1 MRLVHGGSEGE
12 GWHSHSEKGHSQSTS
27 TPGLC
32 HKHPES
38 DINDTIPHVK
48 STRKSQVLDKKN
60 EDYWQWDGK
69 ETLIRIHKTPR
80 RQNFV
85 PQDCEDCPCDPRII
99 CDERETEQKFK
110 TNTRVI
116 KDTWRFKGD
125 NHESTNKL
133 NEFWTGKSTF
143 KVLANAEVID
153 GDKNCKVSQGVIT
166 LCTHCGELN
175 TIPIT
180 DVFVPYQ
187 YHIEV
192 GKHEV
197 DHPKVSVI
205 LWREKK
211 NRTLEFEFSKSPC
224 DLMTSKFAKFSLA
237 INLIEVPRAVPCFVL
252 LCSEE
257 RNWFT
262 FLQNKMKD
270 EMKFHVVPITE
281 DDDMLSPYGISK
293 ARRCLRTKL
302 DSVFFAGP
310 CTGGSPWNRIN
321 RWVSE
326 ATTQLIEAKK
336 QIFWAMWEVFA
347 SVLSELINMGS
358 PALLELPRGCDYWK
372 DRRMT
377 DLVEGTVSHE
387 HKFDGCMYGL
397 KSQFQETPK
406 PIKKPWKI
414 VTWGVSF
421 PKLHRRCD
429 RRHDHVECAGRE
441 TRITQVYTKWIAKII
456 MNGINDHVIRN
467 SPFVNVKVMKRWK
480 SLAFDEQLKAEM
492 SRDSENVRSHPIKS
506 VATSVCATR
515 ELDAIDH
522 SFEQSLLHWCLSRLI
537 STSVLSSW
545 HLSFSCRPLS
555 EFDSDWL
562 LRVLRSVQLF
572 SLIELLSRDLR
583 SVRLTSVQS
592 EMAEANDMN
601 SLGQFSSNRITIAQR
616 VLKGS
621 SEGTIAAK
629 APPPFRDTRG
639 ANHRLLSSEDIANQ
653 WIRFG
658 MPPAVVYS
666 AYFANTRYT
675 SEATAEALEVAY
687 KLLQRSQDTEKKCSG
702 WEFISKGSRFVKVFT
717 NRCPYEDATM
727 GLFMDQEIY
736 DRLDELWIV
745 LSKGHFPE
753 PFDDRISAAES
764 EAKIR
769 NMKQRFRGTPSF
781 NTDPSATS
789 WLAVTRTAEYFKVM
803 DELTKVNPKSPSD
816 NDSYLTAVKHMVEI
830 QMRHLGHALRYHN
843 EQNPSNQIILQDVMK
858 DVIAFETNQPRG
870 RSAAQNHFLCLLAL
884 GTTVERHKTSARGDR
899 NLAKIAVLSE
909 VQFSILKAFDIPQG
923 ILIGQGYNVSIADE
937 GARYTE
943 KERRHACHSSLKD
956 FTTTMTETQGGTGGD
971 MHNFDNWDVPLTFN
985 DGRLPNEVDFW
996 NNEEPSWIHDDTST
1010 GPSAQSAS
1018 SPPEGPQP
1026 QASQQPQGSTI
1037 QPKKMPRSSTGG
1049 GASSSTH
1056 AAFRFGPGT
1065 TPQDQ
1070 AEPEKDENWTPTEDW
1085 MKRKK
1090 PSTVEVRLHAAEDYA
1105 HQEQRIA
1112 FLRSGRD
1119 FVLSTIEGPHTT
1131 HKYGTNLIWKQ
1142 YLRRLTFHAALSF
1155 NMLTEG
1161 QLDSHMINESDYEW
1175 LKLYHHIIT
1184 STEFVRCK
1192 GYPVTE
1198 VLAMLTLGIEDT
1210 VEGEIRNKL
1219 KKLGSKIGQFII
1231 GKPWMDRWDE
1241 LGGQVRNNKSLILT
1255 DLTYQTR
1262 SSSRIVHD
1270 IEAGLNN
1277 MGLSSI
1283 KVYQLP
1289 YESLEKPEE
1298 FLKLATDALT
1308 FLRTNTATFTSVT
1321 IHIWISFASLFRGQ
1335 NRTLVPNADFIVK
1348 LAGIITEISQEAPL
1362 PIFVN
1367 ILKDARFLGSQSSIV
1382 SIAEEFARILKEK
1395 GIMHSTNERFWK
1407 QIYACGHEPF
1417 YWKEGEGKEVVWA
1430 MLEKSLMRQKVF
1442 LHCAMDHDTVHDL
1455 NEECVHVKNTGF
1467 DIETIKRCTEH
1478 PRIIPSI
1485 RTGDT
1490 KDAQTG
1496 SANIIGGMSHM
1507 KDSVQRRAWSDIR
1520 RGVFTPEPLTDVDE
1534 HWVEVTED
1542 SELMCDVCKGFHQ
1555 NDSRMST
1562 CTENRTRCLNC
1573 ASNWTRSAIYGT
1585 EAIGMDE
1592 FSQDARVAARLLNIY
1607 NECVD
1612 WRNMEAEKDL
1622 RGFLITATLAM
1633 LSGYKTTSD
1642 VLKQVS
1648 HRGAIRMPAYMVKGK
1663 CRRDLLPQFT
1673 VQRETRTEECGSGAH
1688 KIRWFYRLLWDGGNV
1703 AYHDYMKTVLTKEEI
1718 ESMFHPTATAE
1729 YIGDIFEFWL
1739 GMLDLGIQFPTMF
1752 GGWGANLDSCLAG
1765 LEESFWLYSSSCRP
1779 TDTIN
1784 TKRNRSRKAY
1794 IPLVENEMVTAVLRE
1809 AGIFNLLLQKKITR
1823 MPILPAANYDDHPE
1837 MVEVSSSDEEMDE
1850 VDEPEEETTSPTAR
1864 GPRAEQTSGETDAGG
1879 DDIEVEEDE
1888 EDVGGQ
1894 PSEAKKRRTEV
1905 RNIRNQ
1911 FEKLIADASN
1921 VQYCFICGG
1930 MHDIDECPTP
1940 DDENMRDTLWR
1951 MRLIMDQ
1958 KSKSP
1963 SSSERSKAATRGR
1976 KDKLPKN
1983 IMPQGKRWRR
1993 TRFTEKEEVTK
2004 CFYSQPAFMYDIG
2017 DREEGGQF
2025 LVNGIEVNPSDQGV
2039 RSRHEIDA
2047 LVERAAEESPPVLP
2061 TIEELNAWNPKDHDA
2076 YMDWLREE
2084 RKQRGDNWN
2093 FKYIQP
2099 FTHGHNIGTLQLARI
2114 NGEEYLGYG
2123 WSDVKRFGEHEWMG
2137 KKWENPQW
2145 MVELSKRFN
2154 AALRHSVGCVKD
2166 SRNHRGLPC
2175 DEAGWVNVEAILK
2188 YDNIWRDKHTL
2199 AGTTRVNY
2207 PVLVERWNNFQRVIF
2222 TEYKQTK
2229 RIRAQ
2234 VLGLKVTKG
2243 ELEYVMDNFDD
2254 GLTKRLERRTLR
2266 LEIGNADREIWLWPV
2281 AIRAP
2286 MAHSSVQGGV
2296 HIEDSKTSYQ
2306 MNPGVGYTLGGGFH
2320 CTTFENIAQIFRE
2333 GLRPGGGGDRINT
2346 FFVPFAPWDVRSQTV
2361 LRFKRID
2368 QTDLVYI
2375 YVTYESIAKFSPRVS
2390 ADGHILVQETIPFDS
2405 FDAMWCYDWKE
2416 EKYYRLMITK
2426 GKDQIVL
2433 SVQGAKK
2440 IATIERFDK
2449 LIGNIIPDESSPD
2462 LSELR
2467 KLVDIKTSHISHS
2480 HRLFP
2485 GHPDWNDAISLLAV
2499 THRPSKEDHRLCPAC
2514 LCETPAS
2521 LSICVVCK
2529 GFLVSHGW
2537 RKRIKVTVATVPTA
2551 EPRPQEEDVKDH
2563 VKKAWEEVKIDLTGE
2578 EDDDEQMQD
2587 DDDVT
2592 MKSPEQEP
2600 HPKDENDDQ
2609 ASKKDDIDNE
2619 RRDFREQDEVDEF
2632 LNEEREQ
2639 AEENDDE
2646 ETEGGEINIEEYEA
2660 GEAHDAV
2667 VEYPAWLKRV
2677 EFGSKVLPIEPCTI
2691 GDAQPEL
2698 IKILLLQIGLHI
2710 LRIYR
2715 IFQRN
2720 FCGSCETAWQ
2730 HFQQNKKFRMDLDS
2744 KVPYLGEDENGEL
2757 IEPTAQQMR
2766 ELYHEVGRP
2775 DHKDDIGEEGFVN
2788 AYYGAIV
2795 LKRLVVYTPECGYT
2809 YEDLLNIFVDE
2820 DIEKL
2825 AKYDTSS
2832 DEMRKAANA
2841 REALDRQ
2848 DTLVRRIIAG
2858 AYKVNAVYFF
2868 RNVDF
2873 QDTIT
2878 LNPVDIVCA
2887 LRPPL
2892 RRISVLHLILQN
2904 GRKLPRPL
2912 LQKLYDAIEDYN
2924 NIKQRDD
2931 QRPRWGIHMS
2941 EAHLIAIADTPVPA
2955 DRERVTPVAGKS
2967 KAAPKAAPKLGS
2979 VAKAKASSTA
2989 PWRTVEAA
2997 SPPKQAPVPPP
3008 QKGGKDQGKGGR
3020 SYSHRGGDWNHQG
3033 YYGWG
3038 YRR

>member
-1 MRLVHGGSEGE
+1 M
-12 GWHSHSEKGHSQSTS
+12 
-27 TPGLC
+27 
-32 HKHPES
+32 
-38 DINDTIPHVK
+38 
-48 STRKSQVLDKKN
+48 DK
-60 EDYWQWDGK
+60 
-69 ETLIRIHKTPR
+69 
-80 RQNFV
+80 
-85 PQDCEDCPCDPRII
+85 
-99 CDERETEQKFK
+99 
-110 TNTRVI
+110 
-116 KDTWRFKGD
+116 
-125 NHESTNKL
+125 
-133 NEFWTGKSTF
+133 
-143 KVLANAEVID
+143 
-153 GDKNCKVSQGVIT
+153 
-166 LCTHCGELN
+166 
-175 TIPIT
+175 
-180 DVFVPYQ
+180 
-187 YHIEV
+187 
-192 GKHEV
+192 
-197 DHPKVSVI
+197 
-205 LWREKK
+205 
-211 NRTLEFEFSKSPC
+211 
-224 DLMTSKFAKFSLA
+224 
-237 INLIEVPRAVPCFVL
+237 
-252 LCSEE
+252 
-257 RNWFT
+257 
-262 FLQNKMKD
+262 
-270 EMKFHVVPITE
+270 
-281 DDDMLSPYGISK
+281 
-293 ARRCLRTKL
+293 
-302 DSVFFAGP
+302 
-310 CTGGSPWNRIN
+310 
-321 RWVSE
+321 
-326 ATTQLIEAKK
+326 
-336 QIFWAMWEVFA
+336 
-347 SVLSELINMGS
+347 
-358 PALLELPRGCDYWK
+358 
-372 DRRMT
+372 
-377 DLVEGTVSHE
+377 
-387 HKFDGCMYGL
+387 
-397 KSQFQETPK
+397 
-406 PIKKPWKI
+406 
-414 VTWGVSF
+414 
-421 PKLHRRCD
+421 
-429 RRHDHVECAGRE
+429 
-441 TRITQVYTKWIAKII
+441 
-456 MNGINDHVIRN
+456 
-467 SPFVNVKVMKRWK
+467 
-480 SLAFDEQLKAEM
+480 
-492 SRDSENVRSHPIKS
+492 
-506 VATSVCATR
+506 
-515 ELDAIDH
+515 
-522 SFEQSLLHWCLSRLI
+522 
-537 STSVLSSW
+537 
-545 HLSFSCRPLS
+545 
-555 EFDSDWL
+555 
-562 LRVLRSVQLF
+562 
-572 SLIELLSRDLR
+572 
-583 SVRLTSVQS
+583 
-592 EMAEANDMN
+592 
-601 SLGQFSSNRITIAQR
+601 
-616 VLKGS
+616 
-621 SEGTIAAK
+621 
-629 APPPFRDTRG
+629 
-639 ANHRLLSSEDIANQ
+639 
-653 WIRFG
+653 
-658 MPPAVVYS
+658 
-666 AYFANTRYT
+666 
-675 SEATAEALEVAY
+675 
-687 KLLQRSQDTEKKCSG
+687 
-702 WEFISKGSRFVKVFT
+702 
-717 NRCPYEDATM
+717 
-727 GLFMDQEIY
+727 EIY

-745 LSKGHFPE
+745 LSKRHFPE

-884 GTTVERHKTSARGDR
+884 GTTVERHKTSARGDG
-899 NLAKIAVLSE
+899 NLAKIAILSE

-1056 AAFRFGPGT
+1056 AAFRPGPGT

-1119 FVLSTIEGPHTT
+1119 FVLSIIEGPHTT

-1298 FLKLATDALT
+1298 FLKLATEALT

-1335 NRTLVPNADFIVK
+1335 NRMLVPNADFIVK

-1417 YWKEGEGKEVVWA
+1417 YWKEVEGKEVVWA

-1496 SANIIGGMSHM
+1496 SADIIGGMSHM

-1555 NDSRMST
+1555 NDSRMGT

-1673 VQRETRTEECGSGAH
+1673 VQRETRTQDCGSGTH

-1718 ESMFHPTATAE
+1718 ESMFPPTATAE

-1809 AGIFNLLLQKKITR
+1809 AGIFDLLLQKKITR
-1823 MPILPAANYDDHPE
+1823 MPGLPAANYDDHPE

-2039 RSRHEIDA
+2039 RNRHELDA

-2084 RKQRGDNWN
+2084 RKQHGDNWN

-2137 KKWENPQW
+2137 KKWENPHW
-2145 MVELSKRFN
+2145 IVELSKRFN

-2166 SRNHRGLPC
+2166 SRGHRGLPC

-2243 ELEYVMDNFDD
+2243 ELEYIMDNFDD

-2266 LEIGNADREIWLWPV
+2266 LEIGTADREIWLWPV

-2286 MAHSSVQGGV
+2286 MAHSRVQGGV

-2346 FFVPFAPWDVRSQTV
+2346 FFVPFAPWDVRSQSV

-2368 QTDLVYI
+2368 QTDLVCI

-2405 FDAMWCYDWKE
+2405 FDAIWYYDWKE

-2440 IATIERFDK
+2440 IATFERFDK
-2449 LIGNIIPDESSPD
+2449 LIGNIVPDESSPD

-2600 HPKDENDDQ
+2600 QPEDENDDQ

-2667 VEYPAWLKRV
+2667 VEYPAWLKRI

-2720 FCGSCETAWQ
+2720 FCGNCETAWQ

-2775 DHKDDIGEEGFVN
+2775 DQKDDIGEEGFVN

-2795 LKRLVVYTPECGYT
+2795 LKRLVVYTLECGYT

-2825 AKYDTSS
+2825 AKSDTSR

-2904 GRKLPRPL
+2904 GRKLTRPL

-2997 SPPKQAPVPPP
+2997 PPPKQAPVPPP

>member
-1 MRLVHGGSEGE
+1 
-12 GWHSHSEKGHSQSTS
+12 
-27 TPGLC
+27 
-32 HKHPES
+32 
-38 DINDTIPHVK
+38 
-48 STRKSQVLDKKN
+48 
-60 EDYWQWDGK
+60 
-69 ETLIRIHKTPR
+69 
-80 RQNFV
+80 
-85 PQDCEDCPCDPRII
+85 
-99 CDERETEQKFK
+99 
-110 TNTRVI
+110 
-116 KDTWRFKGD
+116 
-125 NHESTNKL
+125 
-133 NEFWTGKSTF
+133 
-143 KVLANAEVID
+143 
-153 GDKNCKVSQGVIT
+153 
-166 LCTHCGELN
+166 
-175 TIPIT
+175 
-180 DVFVPYQ
+180 
-187 YHIEV
+187 
-192 GKHEV
+192 
-197 DHPKVSVI
+197 
-205 LWREKK
+205 
-211 NRTLEFEFSKSPC
+211 
-224 DLMTSKFAKFSLA
+224 
-237 INLIEVPRAVPCFVL
+237 
-252 LCSEE
+252 
-257 RNWFT
+257 
-262 FLQNKMKD
+262 
-270 EMKFHVVPITE
+270 
-281 DDDMLSPYGISK
+281 
-293 ARRCLRTKL
+293 
-302 DSVFFAGP
+302 
-310 CTGGSPWNRIN
+310 
-321 RWVSE
+321 
-326 ATTQLIEAKK
+326 
-336 QIFWAMWEVFA
+336 
-347 SVLSELINMGS
+347 
-358 PALLELPRGCDYWK
+358 
-372 DRRMT
+372 
-377 DLVEGTVSHE
+377 
-387 HKFDGCMYGL
+387 
-397 KSQFQETPK
+397 
-406 PIKKPWKI
+406 
-414 VTWGVSF
+414 
-421 PKLHRRCD
+421 
-429 RRHDHVECAGRE
+429 
-441 TRITQVYTKWIAKII
+441 
-456 MNGINDHVIRN
+456 
-467 SPFVNVKVMKRWK
+467 
-480 SLAFDEQLKAEM
+480 
-492 SRDSENVRSHPIKS
+492 
-506 VATSVCATR
+506 
-515 ELDAIDH
+515 
-522 SFEQSLLHWCLSRLI
+522 
-537 STSVLSSW
+537 
-545 HLSFSCRPLS
+545 
-555 EFDSDWL
+555 
-562 LRVLRSVQLF
+562 
-572 SLIELLSRDLR
+572 
-583 SVRLTSVQS
+583 
-592 EMAEANDMN
+592 
-601 SLGQFSSNRITIAQR
+601 
-616 VLKGS
+616 
-621 SEGTIAAK
+621 
-629 APPPFRDTRG
+629 
-639 ANHRLLSSEDIANQ
+639 
-653 WIRFG
+653 
-658 MPPAVVYS
+658 
-666 AYFANTRYT
+666 
-675 SEATAEALEVAY
+675 
-687 KLLQRSQDTEKKCSG
+687 
-702 WEFISKGSRFVKVFT
+702 
-717 NRCPYEDATM
+717 
-727 GLFMDQEIY
+727 
-736 DRLDELWIV
+736 
-745 LSKGHFPE
+745 
-753 PFDDRISAAES
+753 
-764 EAKIR
+764 
-769 NMKQRFRGTPSF
+769 MKQRFRGTPSF

-1963 SSSERSKAATRGR
+1963 SSSERSKTATRGR

-2039 RSRHEIDA
+2039 RNRHELDA

-2166 SRNHRGLPC
+2166 SRNRRGLPC

-2243 ELEYVMDNFDD
+2243 ELEYIMNNFDD

-2286 MAHSSVQGGV
+2286 MAHSRVQGGV

-2405 FDAMWCYDWKE
+2405 FDAMWYYDWKE

-2449 LIGNIIPDESSPD
+2449 LIGNIVPDEFSPD

-2710 LRIYR
+2710 LRIYK

-2795 LKRLVVYTPECGYT
+2795 LKRLVVYTLECGYT

-2997 SPPKQAPVPPP
+2997 PPPKQAPVPPP

>member
-1 MRLVHGGSEGE
+1 MSSKHVHAPPAHSSSQRDSCASTSPNRVQHPADSPMLMFSVDALFLDAQTSPSQHPTSIHQCLQPATRVINTLMRLVHGGSEGE
-12 GWHSHSEKGHSQSTS
+12 GWHSHSDKGHPQSTS

-48 STRKSQVLDKKN
+48 STRKSQMLDRKN
-60 EDYWQWDGK
+60 EDHWQWDGK

-116 KDTWRFKGD
+116 KDIWRFKGD

-153 GDKNCKVSQGVIT
+153 RDKSCKVSQGVIT
-166 LCTHCGELN
+166 LCTNCDELN

-192 GKHEV
+192 SKCEV

-205 LWREKK
+205 LWAEKK
-211 NRTLEFEFSKSPC
+211 NRTLEFQFSKSPC

-347 SVLSELINMGS
+347 SVLSEPINMGS

-441 TRITQVYTKWIAKII
+441 PRITQVYTKWIAKII

-480 SLAFDEQLKAEM
+480 PLACDEQLKAEM

-522 SFEQSLLHWCLSRLI
+522 SFEQSLLHWCLSRLT
-537 STSVLSSW
+537 SASVLSSW
-545 HLSFSCRPLS
+545 HLSFSCQPLS

-572 SLIELLSRDLR
+572 PLLELLSRDLR

-592 EMAEANDMN
+592 EMAETNDMN

-639 ANHRLLSSEDIANQ
+639 ANYRLLSSEDIANQ

-675 SEATAEALEVAY
+675 NEATAEALEVAY
-687 KLLQRSQDTEKKCSG
+687 KLLQRSQDTEKRCSG
-702 WEFISKGSRFVKVFT
+702 WEFISKGSRFVKVFA
-717 NRCPYEDATM
+717 NRCPHEDAMM
-727 GLFMDQEIY
+727 GIFMDKEIY

-816 NDSYLTAVKHMVEI
+816 NDSYLKAVKHMVEV

-843 EQNPSNQIILQDVMK
+843 GQNPSNQIILQDVMK

-884 GTTVERHKTSARGDR
+884 GTTVERHKTSARGDG
-899 NLAKIAVLSE
+899 NLTKIAILSE
-909 VQFSILKAFDIPQG
+909 IQFSIVKAFDIPLG
-923 ILIGQGYNVSIADE
+923 ILIGQGYNVSTADE

-985 DGRLPNEVDFW
+985 DGRQPNEVDFW

-1056 AAFRFGPGT
+1056 AAFRSGPGT

-1070 AEPEKDENWTPTEDW
+1070 AEPERDENWTPTEDW
-1085 MKRKK
+1085 MKRRK

-1142 YLRRLTFHAALSF
+1142 YLRKLTFHAALSF

-1241 LGGQVRNNKSLILT
+1241 LGGQVRNNKALILT

-1262 SSSRIVHD
+1262 SSSRIVND

-1298 FLKLATDALT
+1298 L
-1308 FLRTNTATFTSVT
+1308 
-1321 IHIWISFASLFRGQ
+1321 
-1335 NRTLVPNADFIVK
+1335 
-1348 LAGIITEISQEAPL
+1348 
-1362 PIFVN
+1362 
-1367 ILKDARFLGSQSSIV
+1367 
-1382 SIAEEFARILKEK
+1382 
-1395 GIMHSTNERFWK
+1395 
-1407 QIYACGHEPF
+1407 
-1417 YWKEGEGKEVVWA
+1417 
-1430 MLEKSLMRQKVF
+1430 
-1442 LHCAMDHDTVHDL
+1442 
-1455 NEECVHVKNTGF
+1455 
-1467 DIETIKRCTEH
+1467 
-1478 PRIIPSI
+1478 
-1485 RTGDT
+1485 
-1490 KDAQTG
+1490 
-1496 SANIIGGMSHM
+1496 
-1507 KDSVQRRAWSDIR
+1507 QR
-1520 RGVFTPEPLTDVDE
+1520 
-1534 HWVEVTED
+1534 
-1542 SELMCDVCKGFHQ
+1542 
-1555 NDSRMST
+1555 
-1562 CTENRTRCLNC
+1562 
-1573 ASNWTRSAIYGT
+1573 
-1585 EAIGMDE
+1585 
-1592 FSQDARVAARLLNIY
+1592 
-1607 NECVD
+1607 
-1612 WRNMEAEKDL
+1612 
-1622 RGFLITATLAM
+1622 
-1633 LSGYKTTSD
+1633 
-1642 VLKQVS
+1642 
-1648 HRGAIRMPAYMVKGK
+1648 
-1663 CRRDLLPQFT
+1663 
-1673 VQRETRTEECGSGAH
+1673 
-1688 KIRWFYRLLWDGGNV
+1688 
-1703 AYHDYMKTVLTKEEI
+1703 
-1718 ESMFHPTATAE
+1718 
-1729 YIGDIFEFWL
+1729 
-1739 GMLDLGIQFPTMF
+1739 
-1752 GGWGANLDSCLAG
+1752 
-1765 LEESFWLYSSSCRP
+1765 
-1779 TDTIN
+1779 
-1784 TKRNRSRKAY
+1784 
-1794 IPLVENEMVTAVLRE
+1794 
-1809 AGIFNLLLQKKITR
+1809 
-1823 MPILPAANYDDHPE
+1823 
-1837 MVEVSSSDEEMDE
+1837 
-1850 VDEPEEETTSPTAR
+1850 
-1864 GPRAEQTSGETDAGG
+1864 
-1879 DDIEVEEDE
+1879 
-1888 EDVGGQ
+1888 
-1894 PSEAKKRRTEV
+1894 
-1905 RNIRNQ
+1905 
-1911 FEKLIADASN
+1911 
-1921 VQYCFICGG
+1921 
-1930 MHDIDECPTP
+1930 
-1940 DDENMRDTLWR
+1940 
-1951 MRLIMDQ
+1951 
-1958 KSKSP
+1958 
-1963 SSSERSKAATRGR
+1963 
-1976 KDKLPKN
+1976 
-1983 IMPQGKRWRR
+1983 
-1993 TRFTEKEEVTK
+1993 
-2004 CFYSQPAFMYDIG
+2004 
-2017 DREEGGQF
+2017 
-2025 LVNGIEVNPSDQGV
+2025 
-2039 RSRHEIDA
+2039 
-2047 LVERAAEESPPVLP
+2047 
-2061 TIEELNAWNPKDHDA
+2061 
-2076 YMDWLREE
+2076 
-2084 RKQRGDNWN
+2084 
-2093 FKYIQP
+2093 
-2099 FTHGHNIGTLQLARI
+2099 
-2114 NGEEYLGYG
+2114 
-2123 WSDVKRFGEHEWMG
+2123 
-2137 KKWENPQW
+2137 
-2145 MVELSKRFN
+2145 
-2154 AALRHSVGCVKD
+2154 
-2166 SRNHRGLPC
+2166 
-2175 DEAGWVNVEAILK
+2175 
-2188 YDNIWRDKHTL
+2188 
-2199 AGTTRVNY
+2199 
-2207 PVLVERWNNFQRVIF
+2207 
-2222 TEYKQTK
+2222 
-2229 RIRAQ
+2229 
-2234 VLGLKVTKG
+2234 
-2243 ELEYVMDNFDD
+2243 
-2254 GLTKRLERRTLR
+2254 
-2266 LEIGNADREIWLWPV
+2266 
-2281 AIRAP
+2281 
-2286 MAHSSVQGGV
+2286 
-2296 HIEDSKTSYQ
+2296 
-2306 MNPGVGYTLGGGFH
+2306 
-2320 CTTFENIAQIFRE
+2320 
-2333 GLRPGGGGDRINT
+2333 
-2346 FFVPFAPWDVRSQTV
+2346 
-2361 LRFKRID
+2361 
-2368 QTDLVYI
+2368 
-2375 YVTYESIAKFSPRVS
+2375 
-2390 ADGHILVQETIPFDS
+2390 
-2405 FDAMWCYDWKE
+2405 
-2416 EKYYRLMITK
+2416 
-2426 GKDQIVL
+2426 
-2433 SVQGAKK
+2433 
-2440 IATIERFDK
+2440 
-2449 LIGNIIPDESSPD
+2449 
-2462 LSELR
+2462 
-2467 KLVDIKTSHISHS
+2467 
-2480 HRLFP
+2480 
-2485 GHPDWNDAISLLAV
+2485 
-2499 THRPSKEDHRLCPAC
+2499 
-2514 LCETPAS
+2514 
-2521 LSICVVCK
+2521 
-2529 GFLVSHGW
+2529 
-2537 RKRIKVTVATVPTA
+2537 
-2551 EPRPQEEDVKDH
+2551 
-2563 VKKAWEEVKIDLTGE
+2563 
-2578 EDDDEQMQD
+2578 MQ
-2587 DDDVT
+2587 
-2592 MKSPEQEP
+2592 
-2600 HPKDENDDQ
+2600 
-2609 ASKKDDIDNE
+2609 
-2619 RRDFREQDEVDEF
+2619 
-2632 LNEEREQ
+2632 
-2639 AEENDDE
+2639 
-2646 ETEGGEINIEEYEA
+2646 
-2660 GEAHDAV
+2660 
-2667 VEYPAWLKRV
+2667 
-2677 EFGSKVLPIEPCTI
+2677 
-2691 GDAQPEL
+2691 
-2698 IKILLLQIGLHI
+2698 
-2710 LRIYR
+2710 
-2715 IFQRN
+2715 
-2720 FCGSCETAWQ
+2720 
-2730 HFQQNKKFRMDLDS
+2730 
-2744 KVPYLGEDENGEL
+2744 
-2757 IEPTAQQMR
+2757 
-2766 ELYHEVGRP
+2766 
-2775 DHKDDIGEEGFVN
+2775 
-2788 AYYGAIV
+2788 
-2795 LKRLVVYTPECGYT
+2795 
-2809 YEDLLNIFVDE
+2809 
-2820 DIEKL
+2820 
-2825 AKYDTSS
+2825 
-2832 DEMRKAANA
+2832 
-2841 REALDRQ
+2841 
-2848 DTLVRRIIAG
+2848 
-2858 AYKVNAVYFF
+2858 
-2868 RNVDF
+2868 
-2873 QDTIT
+2873 
-2878 LNPVDIVCA
+2878 
-2887 LRPPL
+2887 
-2892 RRISVLHLILQN
+2892 
-2904 GRKLPRPL
+2904 
-2912 LQKLYDAIEDYN
+2912 
-2924 NIKQRDD
+2924 
-2931 QRPRWGIHMS
+2931 
-2941 EAHLIAIADTPVPA
+2941 
-2955 DRERVTPVAGKS
+2955 
-2967 KAAPKAAPKLGS
+2967 
-2979 VAKAKASSTA
+2979 
-2989 PWRTVEAA
+2989 
-2997 SPPKQAPVPPP
+2997 
-3008 QKGGKDQGKGGR
+3008 
-3020 SYSHRGGDWNHQG
+3020 
-3033 YYGWG
+3033 
-3038 YRR
+3038 

>member
-1 MRLVHGGSEGE
+1 
-12 GWHSHSEKGHSQSTS
+12 
-27 TPGLC
+27 
-32 HKHPES
+32 
-38 DINDTIPHVK
+38 
-48 STRKSQVLDKKN
+48 
-60 EDYWQWDGK
+60 
-69 ETLIRIHKTPR
+69 
-80 RQNFV
+80 
-85 PQDCEDCPCDPRII
+85 
-99 CDERETEQKFK
+99 
-110 TNTRVI
+110 
-116 KDTWRFKGD
+116 
-125 NHESTNKL
+125 
-133 NEFWTGKSTF
+133 
-143 KVLANAEVID
+143 
-153 GDKNCKVSQGVIT
+153 
-166 LCTHCGELN
+166 
-175 TIPIT
+175 
-180 DVFVPYQ
+180 
-187 YHIEV
+187 
-192 GKHEV
+192 
-197 DHPKVSVI
+197 
-205 LWREKK
+205 
-211 NRTLEFEFSKSPC
+211 
-224 DLMTSKFAKFSLA
+224 
-237 INLIEVPRAVPCFVL
+237 
-252 LCSEE
+252 
-257 RNWFT
+257 
-262 FLQNKMKD
+262 
-270 EMKFHVVPITE
+270 
-281 DDDMLSPYGISK
+281 
-293 ARRCLRTKL
+293 
-302 DSVFFAGP
+302 
-310 CTGGSPWNRIN
+310 
-321 RWVSE
+321 
-326 ATTQLIEAKK
+326 
-336 QIFWAMWEVFA
+336 
-347 SVLSELINMGS
+347 
-358 PALLELPRGCDYWK
+358 
-372 DRRMT
+372 
-377 DLVEGTVSHE
+377 
-387 HKFDGCMYGL
+387 
-397 KSQFQETPK
+397 
-406 PIKKPWKI
+406 
-414 VTWGVSF
+414 
-421 PKLHRRCD
+421 
-429 RRHDHVECAGRE
+429 
-441 TRITQVYTKWIAKII
+441 
-456 MNGINDHVIRN
+456 
-467 SPFVNVKVMKRWK
+467 
-480 SLAFDEQLKAEM
+480 
-492 SRDSENVRSHPIKS
+492 
-506 VATSVCATR
+506 
-515 ELDAIDH
+515 
-522 SFEQSLLHWCLSRLI
+522 
-537 STSVLSSW
+537 
-545 HLSFSCRPLS
+545 
-555 EFDSDWL
+555 
-562 LRVLRSVQLF
+562 
-572 SLIELLSRDLR
+572 
-583 SVRLTSVQS
+583 
-592 EMAEANDMN
+592 
-601 SLGQFSSNRITIAQR
+601 
-616 VLKGS
+616 
-621 SEGTIAAK
+621 
-629 APPPFRDTRG
+629 
-639 ANHRLLSSEDIANQ
+639 
-653 WIRFG
+653 
-658 MPPAVVYS
+658 
-666 AYFANTRYT
+666 
-675 SEATAEALEVAY
+675 
-687 KLLQRSQDTEKKCSG
+687 
-702 WEFISKGSRFVKVFT
+702 
-717 NRCPYEDATM
+717 
-727 GLFMDQEIY
+727 
-736 DRLDELWIV
+736 
-745 LSKGHFPE
+745 
-753 PFDDRISAAES
+753 
-764 EAKIR
+764 
-769 NMKQRFRGTPSF
+769 
-781 NTDPSATS
+781 
-789 WLAVTRTAEYFKVM
+789 
-803 DELTKVNPKSPSD
+803 
-816 NDSYLTAVKHMVEI
+816 
-830 QMRHLGHALRYHN
+830 
-843 EQNPSNQIILQDVMK
+843 
-858 DVIAFETNQPRG
+858 
-870 RSAAQNHFLCLLAL
+870 
-884 GTTVERHKTSARGDR
+884 
-899 NLAKIAVLSE
+899 
-909 VQFSILKAFDIPQG
+909 
-923 ILIGQGYNVSIADE
+923 
-937 GARYTE
+937 
-943 KERRHACHSSLKD
+943 
-956 FTTTMTETQGGTGGD
+956 
-971 MHNFDNWDVPLTFN
+971 
-985 DGRLPNEVDFW
+985 
-996 NNEEPSWIHDDTST
+996 
-1010 GPSAQSAS
+1010 
-1018 SPPEGPQP
+1018 
-1026 QASQQPQGSTI
+1026 
-1037 QPKKMPRSSTGG
+1037 
-1049 GASSSTH
+1049 
-1056 AAFRFGPGT
+1056 
-1065 TPQDQ
+1065 
-1070 AEPEKDENWTPTEDW
+1070 
-1085 MKRKK
+1085 
-1090 PSTVEVRLHAAEDYA
+1090 
-1105 HQEQRIA
+1105 
-1112 FLRSGRD
+1112 
-1119 FVLSTIEGPHTT
+1119 
-1131 HKYGTNLIWKQ
+1131 
-1142 YLRRLTFHAALSF
+1142 
-1155 NMLTEG
+1155 
-1161 QLDSHMINESDYEW
+1161 
-1175 LKLYHHIIT
+1175 
-1184 STEFVRCK
+1184 
-1192 GYPVTE
+1192 
-1198 VLAMLTLGIEDT
+1198 MLTLGIEDT

-1241 LGGQVRNNKSLILT
+1241 LGGQVRNNKALILT

-1262 SSSRIVHD
+1262 SSSRIVND

-1298 FLKLATDALT
+1298 FLKLATNALT

-1335 NRTLVPNADFIVK
+1335 NRMLVPNAGFVVK

-1417 YWKEGEGKEVVWA
+1417 YWKEGEGKEVIWA

-1490 KDAQTG
+1490 RDAQAG

-1612 WRNMEAEKDL
+1612 WRSMEAEKDL

-1673 VQRETRTEECGSGAH
+1673 VQRETRTEECGGGTH

-1809 AGIFNLLLQKKITR
+1809 AGVFNLLLQKKITR

-2039 RSRHEIDA
+2039 RNRHELDA

-2137 KKWENPQW
+2137 NKWENPQW
-2145 MVELSKRFN
+2145 IVELSKRFN
-2154 AALRHSVGCVKD
+2154 AALRHSMGCVKD
-2166 SRNHRGLPC
+2166 NRNHRGLPC

-2243 ELEYVMDNFDD
+2243 ELEYIMDNFDD

-2266 LEIGNADREIWLWPV
+2266 LEIGTADREIWLWPV

-2286 MAHSSVQGGV
+2286 MAHSRVQGGV

-2375 YVTYESIAKFSPRVS
+2375 YITYESIAKFSPRVS

-2405 FDAMWCYDWKE
+2405 FDAVWYYDWREK
-2416 EKYYRLMITK
+2416 KYYRLMITK

-2440 IATIERFDK
+2440 IATIELFDK
-2449 LIGNIIPDESSPD
+2449 LIGNVVPDESSPD

-2499 THRPSKEDHRLCPAC
+2499 THRPNKEDHRLCPAC

-2578 EDDDEQMQD
+2578 GDDDEQMQD
-2587 DDDVT
+2587 DEDVT

-2600 HPKDENDDQ
+2600 QQEEENDDQ
-2609 ASKKDDIDNE
+2609 ASKKDDIDDE
-2619 RRDFREQDEVDEF
+2619 RRDFREQDEVDEY

-2639 AEENDDE
+2639 TDESDDE

-2795 LKRLVVYTPECGYT
+2795 LKRLVVYTLECGYT

-2955 DRERVTPVAGKS
+2955 NRERATPVAGKS

-2989 PWRTVEAA
+2989 PWRTAEAA
-2997 SPPKQAPVPPP
+2997 PPPKQAPVPPP

>member
-1 MRLVHGGSEGE
+1 MNWPRL
-12 GWHSHSEKGHSQSTS
+12 
-27 TPGLC
+27 
-32 HKHPES
+32 
-38 DINDTIPHVK
+38 
-48 STRKSQVLDKKN
+48 
-60 EDYWQWDGK
+60 
-69 ETLIRIHKTPR
+69 
-80 RQNFV
+80 
-85 PQDCEDCPCDPRII
+85 
-99 CDERETEQKFK
+99 
-110 TNTRVI
+110 
-116 KDTWRFKGD
+116 
-125 NHESTNKL
+125 
-133 NEFWTGKSTF
+133 
-143 KVLANAEVID
+143 
-153 GDKNCKVSQGVIT
+153 
-166 LCTHCGELN
+166 
-175 TIPIT
+175 
-180 DVFVPYQ
+180 
-187 YHIEV
+187 
-192 GKHEV
+192 
-197 DHPKVSVI
+197 
-205 LWREKK
+205 
-211 NRTLEFEFSKSPC
+211 
-224 DLMTSKFAKFSLA
+224 
-237 INLIEVPRAVPCFVL
+237 
-252 LCSEE
+252 
-257 RNWFT
+257 
-262 FLQNKMKD
+262 
-270 EMKFHVVPITE
+270 
-281 DDDMLSPYGISK
+281 
-293 ARRCLRTKL
+293 
-302 DSVFFAGP
+302 
-310 CTGGSPWNRIN
+310 
-321 RWVSE
+321 
-326 ATTQLIEAKK
+326 
-336 QIFWAMWEVFA
+336 
-347 SVLSELINMGS
+347 
-358 PALLELPRGCDYWK
+358 
-372 DRRMT
+372 
-377 DLVEGTVSHE
+377 
-387 HKFDGCMYGL
+387 
-397 KSQFQETPK
+397 
-406 PIKKPWKI
+406 
-414 VTWGVSF
+414 
-421 PKLHRRCD
+421 
-429 RRHDHVECAGRE
+429 
-441 TRITQVYTKWIAKII
+441 
-456 MNGINDHVIRN
+456 
-467 SPFVNVKVMKRWK
+467 
-480 SLAFDEQLKAEM
+480 
-492 SRDSENVRSHPIKS
+492 
-506 VATSVCATR
+506 
-515 ELDAIDH
+515 
-522 SFEQSLLHWCLSRLI
+522 
-537 STSVLSSW
+537 
-545 HLSFSCRPLS
+545 
-555 EFDSDWL
+555 
-562 LRVLRSVQLF
+562 
-572 SLIELLSRDLR
+572 
-583 SVRLTSVQS
+583 
-592 EMAEANDMN
+592 
-601 SLGQFSSNRITIAQR
+601 
-616 VLKGS
+616 
-621 SEGTIAAK
+621 
-629 APPPFRDTRG
+629 
-639 ANHRLLSSEDIANQ
+639 
-653 WIRFG
+653 
-658 MPPAVVYS
+658 
-666 AYFANTRYT
+666 
-675 SEATAEALEVAY
+675 
-687 KLLQRSQDTEKKCSG
+687 
-702 WEFISKGSRFVKVFT
+702 
-717 NRCPYEDATM
+717 
-727 GLFMDQEIY
+727 
-736 DRLDELWIV
+736 
-745 LSKGHFPE
+745 
-753 PFDDRISAAES
+753 
-764 EAKIR
+764 
-769 NMKQRFRGTPSF
+769 
-781 NTDPSATS
+781 
-789 WLAVTRTAEYFKVM
+789 
-803 DELTKVNPKSPSD
+803 NPKSPSD

-899 NLAKIAVLSE
+899 NLAKIAILSE

-1037 QPKKMPRSSTGG
+1037 QQKKMPRSSTGG

-1085 MKRKK
+1085 MKRKR

-1298 FLKLATDALT
+1298 FLKLATEALT

-1335 NRTLVPNADFIVK
+1335 NRMLVPNADFIVK

-1395 GIMHSTNERFWK
+1395 VIMHSTNERFWK

-1496 SANIIGGMSHM
+1496 SADIIGGMSHM

-1555 NDSRMST
+1555 NDSRMGT

-1612 WRNMEAEKDL
+1612 WRNMEGEKDL

-1673 VQRETRTEECGSGAH
+1673 VQRETRTQDCGSGTH

-1718 ESMFHPTATAE
+1718 ESMFPPTATAE

-1794 IPLVENEMVTAVLRE
+1794 IPSVENEMVTAVLRE

-1823 MPILPAANYDDHPE
+1823 MPVLPAANYDDHPE

-2039 RSRHEIDA
+2039 RNRHELDA

-2123 WSDVKRFGEHEWMG
+2123 WSDVERFGEHEWMG

-2145 MVELSKRFN
+2145 IVELSKRFN

-2166 SRNHRGLPC
+2166 SRGHRGLPC
-2175 DEAGWVNVEAILK
+2175 NEAGWVNVEAILK

-2243 ELEYVMDNFDD
+2243 ELEYIMDNFDD

-2266 LEIGNADREIWLWPV
+2266 LEIGTADREIWLWPV

-2286 MAHSSVQGGV
+2286 MAHSRIQGGV

-2346 FFVPFAPWDVRSQTV
+2346 FFVPFAPWDVRSQSV

-2405 FDAMWCYDWKE
+2405 FDAIWYYDWKE

-2449 LIGNIIPDESSPD
+2449 LIGNIAPDESSPD

-2563 VKKAWEEVKIDLTGE
+2563 AKKAWEEVKIDLTGE
-2578 EDDDEQMQD
+2578 EDDDEQMQG

-2600 HPKDENDDQ
+2600 QPEDENDDQ

-2667 VEYPAWLKRV
+2667 VEYPAWLKRI

-2720 FCGSCETAWQ
+2720 FCGNCETAWQ

-2775 DHKDDIGEEGFVN
+2775 DQKDDIGEEGFVN

-2795 LKRLVVYTPECGYT
+2795 LKRLVVYTLECGYT

-2825 AKYDTSS
+2825 AKSDTSI

-2979 VAKAKASSTA
+2979 KTKAKASSTA

-2997 SPPKQAPVPPP
+2997 PPPKQAPVPPP

>member
-1 MRLVHGGSEGE
+1 M
-12 GWHSHSEKGHSQSTS
+12 
-27 TPGLC
+27 
-32 HKHPES
+32 
-38 DINDTIPHVK
+38 
-48 STRKSQVLDKKN
+48 
-60 EDYWQWDGK
+60 
-69 ETLIRIHKTPR
+69 
-80 RQNFV
+80 
-85 PQDCEDCPCDPRII
+85 
-99 CDERETEQKFK
+99 
-110 TNTRVI
+110 
-116 KDTWRFKGD
+116 
-125 NHESTNKL
+125 
-133 NEFWTGKSTF
+133 
-143 KVLANAEVID
+143 
-153 GDKNCKVSQGVIT
+153 
-166 LCTHCGELN
+166 
-175 TIPIT
+175 
-180 DVFVPYQ
+180 
-187 YHIEV
+187 
-192 GKHEV
+192 
-197 DHPKVSVI
+197 
-205 LWREKK
+205 
-211 NRTLEFEFSKSPC
+211 
-224 DLMTSKFAKFSLA
+224 
-237 INLIEVPRAVPCFVL
+237 
-252 LCSEE
+252 
-257 RNWFT
+257 
-262 FLQNKMKD
+262 
-270 EMKFHVVPITE
+270 
-281 DDDMLSPYGISK
+281 
-293 ARRCLRTKL
+293 
-302 DSVFFAGP
+302 
-310 CTGGSPWNRIN
+310 
-321 RWVSE
+321 
-326 ATTQLIEAKK
+326 
-336 QIFWAMWEVFA
+336 
-347 SVLSELINMGS
+347 
-358 PALLELPRGCDYWK
+358 
-372 DRRMT
+372 
-377 DLVEGTVSHE
+377 
-387 HKFDGCMYGL
+387 
-397 KSQFQETPK
+397 
-406 PIKKPWKI
+406 
-414 VTWGVSF
+414 SF

-480 SLAFDEQLKAEM
+480 PLACDEQLKAEM

-522 SFEQSLLHWCLSRLI
+522 SFEQSLLHWCLSRLT
-537 STSVLSSW
+537 SASVLSSW
-545 HLSFSCRPLS
+545 HLSFSCQPLS
-555 EFDSDWL
+555 EFDFDWL

-572 SLIELLSRDLR
+572 PLFELLSRDLR

-592 EMAEANDMN
+592 EMAETNDMN

-639 ANHRLLSSEDIANQ
+639 ANYRLLSSEDIANQ
-653 WIRFG
+653 WIRYG

-666 AYFANTRYT
+666 AYFANSRYT
-675 SEATAEALEVAY
+675 NEATAEALEVAY

-702 WEFISKGSRFVKVFT
+702 WEFISKGSRFVKVFA
-717 NRCPYEDATM
+717 NKCPHEDAMM
-727 GLFMDQEIY
+727 GRFMDKEIY

-816 NDSYLTAVKHMVEI
+816 NDSYLKAVKHMVEV

-884 GTTVERHKTSARGDR
+884 GTTVERHKTSARGDG
-899 NLAKIAVLSE
+899 NLAKIAILSE
-909 VQFSILKAFDIPQG
+909 IQFSIVKAFDIPLG

-956 FTTTMTETQGGTGGD
+956 FTTAMTETQGETSGD

-1070 AEPEKDENWTPTEDW
+1070 AEPERGENWIPTEDW
-1085 MKRKK
+1085 MKRRK

-1105 HQEQRIA
+1105 HEEQRIA

-1241 LGGQVRNNKSLILT
+1241 LGGQVRNNKALILT

-1262 SSSRIVHD
+1262 SSSRVVND

-1298 FLKLATDALT
+1298 FLKLATNALT

-1321 IHIWISFASLFRGQ
+1321 VHIWISFASLFRGQ
-1335 NRTLVPNADFIVK
+1335 NRVLVPNADFIVK

-1382 SIAEEFARILKEK
+1382 SIAEEFARVLKEK

-1417 YWKEGEGKEVVWA
+1417 YWKEGEGKEVIWA

-1478 PRIIPSI
+1478 PRIIPGI

-1490 KDAQTG
+1490 RDAQAG

-1534 HWVEVTED
+1534 HCVEVTED

-1612 WRNMEAEKDL
+1612 WRSMEAEKDI

-1688 KIRWFYRLLWDGGNV
+1688 KIRWFYRLPWDGGNV

-1718 ESMFHPTATAE
+1718 ESMFNPTATAE

-1752 GGWGANLDSCLAG
+1752 GGWGANLGSCLAG

-1794 IPLVENEMVTAVLRE
+1794 IPSVENEMVTAVLRE

-1823 MPILPAANYDDHPE
+1823 MPVLPAANYDDHPE
-1837 MVEVSSSDEEMDE
+1837 MVEISSSDEEMDE

-1905 RNIRNQ
+1905 RNIRDQ

-1930 MHDIDECPTP
+1930 MHDIDECSTP

-2039 RSRHEIDA
+2039 RNRHELDA

-2076 YMDWLREE
+2076 YVKWLTEE
-2084 RKQRGDNWN
+2084 RKQYGDNWN
-2093 FKYIQP
+2093 FKHIQP
-2099 FTHGHNIGTLQLARI
+2099 FTHGHNIGTLQLART

-2123 WSDVKRFGEHEWMG
+2123 WSDVKRFGENEWMG
-2137 KKWENPQW
+2137 KKWENP
-2145 MVELSKRFN
+2145 
-2154 AALRHSVGCVKD
+2154 A
-2166 SRNHRGLPC
+2166 
-2175 DEAGWVNVEAILK
+2175 
-2188 YDNIWRDKHTL
+2188 
-2199 AGTTRVNY
+2199 
-2207 PVLVERWNNFQRVIF
+2207 
-2222 TEYKQTK
+2222 
-2229 RIRAQ
+2229 
-2234 VLGLKVTKG
+2234 
-2243 ELEYVMDNFDD
+2243 MD
-2254 GLTKRLERRTLR
+2254 G
-2266 LEIGNADREIWLWPV
+2266 
-2281 AIRAP
+2281 
-2286 MAHSSVQGGV
+2286 
-2296 HIEDSKTSYQ
+2296 
-2306 MNPGVGYTLGGGFH
+2306 
-2320 CTTFENIAQIFRE
+2320 
-2333 GLRPGGGGDRINT
+2333 
-2346 FFVPFAPWDVRSQTV
+2346 
-2361 LRFKRID
+2361 
-2368 QTDLVYI
+2368 
-2375 YVTYESIAKFSPRVS
+2375 
-2390 ADGHILVQETIPFDS
+2390 
-2405 FDAMWCYDWKE
+2405 
-2416 EKYYRLMITK
+2416 
-2426 GKDQIVL
+2426 
-2433 SVQGAKK
+2433 
-2440 IATIERFDK
+2440 
-2449 LIGNIIPDESSPD
+2449 
-2462 LSELR
+2462 
-2467 KLVDIKTSHISHS
+2467 
-2480 HRLFP
+2480 
-2485 GHPDWNDAISLLAV
+2485 
-2499 THRPSKEDHRLCPAC
+2499 
-2514 LCETPAS
+2514 
-2521 LSICVVCK
+2521 
-2529 GFLVSHGW
+2529 
-2537 RKRIKVTVATVPTA
+2537 
-2551 EPRPQEEDVKDH
+2551 
-2563 VKKAWEEVKIDLTGE
+2563 
-2578 EDDDEQMQD
+2578 
-2587 DDDVT
+2587 
-2592 MKSPEQEP
+2592 
-2600 HPKDENDDQ
+2600 
-2609 ASKKDDIDNE
+2609 
-2619 RRDFREQDEVDEF
+2619 
-2632 LNEEREQ
+2632 
-2639 AEENDDE
+2639 
-2646 ETEGGEINIEEYEA
+2646 
-2660 GEAHDAV
+2660 
-2667 VEYPAWLKRV
+2667 
-2677 EFGSKVLPIEPCTI
+2677 
-2691 GDAQPEL
+2691 
-2698 IKILLLQIGLHI
+2698 
-2710 LRIYR
+2710 
-2715 IFQRN
+2715 
-2720 FCGSCETAWQ
+2720 
-2730 HFQQNKKFRMDLDS
+2730 
-2744 KVPYLGEDENGEL
+2744 
-2757 IEPTAQQMR
+2757 
-2766 ELYHEVGRP
+2766 
-2775 DHKDDIGEEGFVN
+2775 
-2788 AYYGAIV
+2788 
-2795 LKRLVVYTPECGYT
+2795 
-2809 YEDLLNIFVDE
+2809 
-2820 DIEKL
+2820 
-2825 AKYDTSS
+2825 
-2832 DEMRKAANA
+2832 
-2841 REALDRQ
+2841 
-2848 DTLVRRIIAG
+2848 
-2858 AYKVNAVYFF
+2858 
-2868 RNVDF
+2868 
-2873 QDTIT
+2873 
-2878 LNPVDIVCA
+2878 
-2887 LRPPL
+2887 
-2892 RRISVLHLILQN
+2892 
-2904 GRKLPRPL
+2904 
-2912 LQKLYDAIEDYN
+2912 
-2924 NIKQRDD
+2924 
-2931 QRPRWGIHMS
+2931 
-2941 EAHLIAIADTPVPA
+2941 
-2955 DRERVTPVAGKS
+2955 
-2967 KAAPKAAPKLGS
+2967 
-2979 VAKAKASSTA
+2979 
-2989 PWRTVEAA
+2989 RTVEEIQCSATPLRGLRQGQSK
-2997 SPPKQAPVPPP
+2997 SPWTTM
-3008 QKGGKDQGKGGR
+3008 R
-3020 SYSHRGGDWNHQG
+3020 
-3033 YYGWG
+3033 
-3038 YRR
+3038 

>member
-1 MRLVHGGSEGE
+1 M
-12 GWHSHSEKGHSQSTS
+12 
-27 TPGLC
+27 
-32 HKHPES
+32 
-38 DINDTIPHVK
+38 
-48 STRKSQVLDKKN
+48 
-60 EDYWQWDGK
+60 
-69 ETLIRIHKTPR
+69 
-80 RQNFV
+80 
-85 PQDCEDCPCDPRII
+85 
-99 CDERETEQKFK
+99 
-110 TNTRVI
+110 
-116 KDTWRFKGD
+116 
-125 NHESTNKL
+125 
-133 NEFWTGKSTF
+133 
-143 KVLANAEVID
+143 
-153 GDKNCKVSQGVIT
+153 
-166 LCTHCGELN
+166 
-175 TIPIT
+175 
-180 DVFVPYQ
+180 
-187 YHIEV
+187 
-192 GKHEV
+192 
-197 DHPKVSVI
+197 
-205 LWREKK
+205 
-211 NRTLEFEFSKSPC
+211 
-224 DLMTSKFAKFSLA
+224 
-237 INLIEVPRAVPCFVL
+237 
-252 LCSEE
+252 
-257 RNWFT
+257 
-262 FLQNKMKD
+262 
-270 EMKFHVVPITE
+270 
-281 DDDMLSPYGISK
+281 
-293 ARRCLRTKL
+293 
-302 DSVFFAGP
+302 
-310 CTGGSPWNRIN
+310 
-321 RWVSE
+321 
-326 ATTQLIEAKK
+326 
-336 QIFWAMWEVFA
+336 
-347 SVLSELINMGS
+347 
-358 PALLELPRGCDYWK
+358 
-372 DRRMT
+372 
-377 DLVEGTVSHE
+377 
-387 HKFDGCMYGL
+387 
-397 KSQFQETPK
+397 
-406 PIKKPWKI
+406 
-414 VTWGVSF
+414 
-421 PKLHRRCD
+421 
-429 RRHDHVECAGRE
+429 
-441 TRITQVYTKWIAKII
+441 
-456 MNGINDHVIRN
+456 
-467 SPFVNVKVMKRWK
+467 
-480 SLAFDEQLKAEM
+480 
-492 SRDSENVRSHPIKS
+492 
-506 VATSVCATR
+506 
-515 ELDAIDH
+515 
-522 SFEQSLLHWCLSRLI
+522 
-537 STSVLSSW
+537 
-545 HLSFSCRPLS
+545 
-555 EFDSDWL
+555 
-562 LRVLRSVQLF
+562 
-572 SLIELLSRDLR
+572 
-583 SVRLTSVQS
+583 
-592 EMAEANDMN
+592 
-601 SLGQFSSNRITIAQR
+601 
-616 VLKGS
+616 
-621 SEGTIAAK
+621 
-629 APPPFRDTRG
+629 
-639 ANHRLLSSEDIANQ
+639 
-653 WIRFG
+653 
-658 MPPAVVYS
+658 
-666 AYFANTRYT
+666 
-675 SEATAEALEVAY
+675 
-687 KLLQRSQDTEKKCSG
+687 
-702 WEFISKGSRFVKVFT
+702 
-717 NRCPYEDATM
+717 
-727 GLFMDQEIY
+727 
-736 DRLDELWIV
+736 
-745 LSKGHFPE
+745 
-753 PFDDRISAAES
+753 
-764 EAKIR
+764 
-769 NMKQRFRGTPSF
+769 
-781 NTDPSATS
+781 
-789 WLAVTRTAEYFKVM
+789 
-803 DELTKVNPKSPSD
+803 
-816 NDSYLTAVKHMVEI
+816 
-830 QMRHLGHALRYHN
+830 
-843 EQNPSNQIILQDVMK
+843 
-858 DVIAFETNQPRG
+858 
-870 RSAAQNHFLCLLAL
+870 
-884 GTTVERHKTSARGDR
+884 
-899 NLAKIAVLSE
+899 
-909 VQFSILKAFDIPQG
+909 
-923 ILIGQGYNVSIADE
+923 
-937 GARYTE
+937 
-943 KERRHACHSSLKD
+943 
-956 FTTTMTETQGGTGGD
+956 
-971 MHNFDNWDVPLTFN
+971 
-985 DGRLPNEVDFW
+985 
-996 NNEEPSWIHDDTST
+996 
-1010 GPSAQSAS
+1010 
-1018 SPPEGPQP
+1018 
-1026 QASQQPQGSTI
+1026 
-1037 QPKKMPRSSTGG
+1037 
-1049 GASSSTH
+1049 
-1056 AAFRFGPGT
+1056 
-1065 TPQDQ
+1065 
-1070 AEPEKDENWTPTEDW
+1070 
-1085 MKRKK
+1085 
-1090 PSTVEVRLHAAEDYA
+1090 
-1105 HQEQRIA
+1105 
-1112 FLRSGRD
+1112 
-1119 FVLSTIEGPHTT
+1119 
-1131 HKYGTNLIWKQ
+1131 
-1142 YLRRLTFHAALSF
+1142 
-1155 NMLTEG
+1155 
-1161 QLDSHMINESDYEW
+1161 
-1175 LKLYHHIIT
+1175 
-1184 STEFVRCK
+1184 
-1192 GYPVTE
+1192 TE

-1241 LGGQVRNNKSLILT
+1241 LGGQVRNNKALILT

-1262 SSSRIVHD
+1262 SSSRVVND

-1298 FLKLATDALT
+1298 FLKLATNALT

-1321 IHIWISFASLFRGQ
+1321 VHIWISFASLFRGQ
-1335 NRTLVPNADFIVK
+1335 NRMLVPNADFIVK

-1417 YWKEGEGKEVVWA
+1417 YWKEGEGKEVIWA

-1478 PRIIPSI
+1478 PRIIPNI

-1490 KDAQTG
+1490 RDAQAG

-1507 KDSVQRRAWSDIR
+1507 KDLVQRKAWSDIR

-1542 SELMCDVCKGFHQ
+1542 SELMCDVCKSFHQ

-1562 CTENRTRCLNC
+1562 CTENR
-1573 ASNWTRSAIYGT
+1573 TRSAIYGT

-1612 WRNMEAEKDL
+1612 WRSMEAEKDL
-1622 RGFLITATLAM
+1622 RGFLVTATLAM

-1673 VQRETRTEECGSGAH
+1673 VQRETRTQECGGGTH

-1703 AYHDYMKTVLTKEEI
+1703 AYHDYMKTVLTKEEV
-1718 ESMFHPTATAE
+1718 ESMFNPTATAE

-1794 IPLVENEMVTAVLRE
+1794 IPSVENEMVTAVLRE
-1809 AGIFNLLLQKKITR
+1809 AGVFNLLLQKKITR
-1823 MPILPAANYDDHPE
+1823 MPVLPAANYDDHPE

-1850 VDEPEEETTSPTAR
+1850 ADEPEEETTSPTAR

-1894 PSEAKKRRTEV
+1894 PSEAKKCRTEV
-1905 RNIRNQ
+1905 RNIRDR

-1930 MHDIDECPTP
+1930 MHDIDECSTP
-1940 DDENMRDTLWR
+1940 DDENMRDTIWR
-1951 MRLIMDQ
+1951 MRLIMDE

-2039 RSRHEIDA
+2039 RNRHELDA

-2076 YMDWLREE
+2076 YVKWLTEE
-2084 RKQRGDNWN
+2084 RKQYGDNWN

-2123 WSDVKRFGEHEWMG
+2123 WSDVKRFGENEWMG

-2166 SRNHRGLPC
+2166 NRNHRGLPC

-2188 YDNIWRDKHTL
+2188 YDNIWRDQHTL

-2243 ELEYVMDNFDD
+2243 ELEYIMDNFDD

-2286 MAHSSVQGGV
+2286 MAHSRVQGGV

-2375 YVTYESIAKFSPRVS
+2375 YITYESIAKFSPRIS

-2405 FDAMWCYDWKE
+2405 FDAVWYYDWKE
-2416 EKYYRLMITK
+2416 EEYYRLMITK

-2449 LIGNIIPDESSPD
+2449 LIGNIVPDESSPD

-2480 HRLFP
+2480 HRIFP
-2485 GHPDWNDAISLLAV
+2485 GHPDWNDAISPLAV

-2578 EDDDEQMQD
+2578 GDDDEQMQD
-2587 DDDVT
+2587 DEDVN

-2600 HPKDENDDQ
+2600 QPEEENDDQ
-2609 ASKKDDIDNE
+2609 ASKKDDINDE
-2619 RRDFREQDEVDEF
+2619 RRDFRKQDEVDEF

-2639 AEENDDE
+2639 ADENDDE

-2667 VEYPAWLKRV
+2667 VEYPAWLKRI

-2720 FCGSCETAWQ
+2720 FCGNCETAWQ

-2744 KVPYLGEDENGEL
+2744 KVPYLGEDEKGEL

-2795 LKRLVVYTPECGYT
+2795 LKRLVVYTLECGYT
-2809 YEDLLNIFVDE
+2809 YEDLLNVFVDE
-2820 DIEKL
+2820 EIEKL
-2825 AKYDTSS
+2825 SKSDTSR
-2832 DEMRKAANA
+2832 DEMRKATNA

-2848 DTLVRRIIAG
+2848 DVMVRRIIAG

-2904 GRKLPRPL
+2904 GRQLPRPL

-2924 NIKQRDD
+2924 NVKQRDD

-2955 DRERVTPVAGKS
+2955 NRERTTPVASKA

-2979 VAKAKASSTA
+2979 AAKVKASSTA
-2989 PWRTVEAA
+2989 PWRTAEAA
-2997 SPPKQAPVPPP
+2997 PPPKQAPVPPP

>member
-1 MRLVHGGSEGE
+1 
-12 GWHSHSEKGHSQSTS
+12 
-27 TPGLC
+27 
-32 HKHPES
+32 
-38 DINDTIPHVK
+38 
-48 STRKSQVLDKKN
+48 
-60 EDYWQWDGK
+60 
-69 ETLIRIHKTPR
+69 
-80 RQNFV
+80 
-85 PQDCEDCPCDPRII
+85 
-99 CDERETEQKFK
+99 
-110 TNTRVI
+110 
-116 KDTWRFKGD
+116 
-125 NHESTNKL
+125 
-133 NEFWTGKSTF
+133 
-143 KVLANAEVID
+143 
-153 GDKNCKVSQGVIT
+153 
-166 LCTHCGELN
+166 
-175 TIPIT
+175 
-180 DVFVPYQ
+180 
-187 YHIEV
+187 
-192 GKHEV
+192 
-197 DHPKVSVI
+197 
-205 LWREKK
+205 
-211 NRTLEFEFSKSPC
+211 
-224 DLMTSKFAKFSLA
+224 
-237 INLIEVPRAVPCFVL
+237 
-252 LCSEE
+252 
-257 RNWFT
+257 
-262 FLQNKMKD
+262 
-270 EMKFHVVPITE
+270 
-281 DDDMLSPYGISK
+281 
-293 ARRCLRTKL
+293 
-302 DSVFFAGP
+302 
-310 CTGGSPWNRIN
+310 
-321 RWVSE
+321 
-326 ATTQLIEAKK
+326 
-336 QIFWAMWEVFA
+336 
-347 SVLSELINMGS
+347 
-358 PALLELPRGCDYWK
+358 
-372 DRRMT
+372 
-377 DLVEGTVSHE
+377 
-387 HKFDGCMYGL
+387 
-397 KSQFQETPK
+397 
-406 PIKKPWKI
+406 
-414 VTWGVSF
+414 
-421 PKLHRRCD
+421 
-429 RRHDHVECAGRE
+429 
-441 TRITQVYTKWIAKII
+441 
-456 MNGINDHVIRN
+456 
-467 SPFVNVKVMKRWK
+467 
-480 SLAFDEQLKAEM
+480 
-492 SRDSENVRSHPIKS
+492 
-506 VATSVCATR
+506 
-515 ELDAIDH
+515 
-522 SFEQSLLHWCLSRLI
+522 
-537 STSVLSSW
+537 
-545 HLSFSCRPLS
+545 
-555 EFDSDWL
+555 
-562 LRVLRSVQLF
+562 
-572 SLIELLSRDLR
+572 
-583 SVRLTSVQS
+583 
-592 EMAEANDMN
+592 MN

-639 ANHRLLSSEDIANQ
+639 ANYRLLSSEDIANQ

-675 SEATAEALEVAY
+675 NEATAEALEVAY

-702 WEFISKGSRFVKVFT
+702 WEFISKGSRFVKVFA
-717 NRCPYEDATM
+717 NRCPHEDAMM
-727 GLFMDQEIY
+727 GLFMNKEIY

-816 NDSYLTAVKHMVEI
+816 NDSYLKAVKHMVEV

-858 DVIAFETNQPRG
+858 DVIAFETNQLRG

-884 GTTVERHKTSARGDR
+884 GTTVERHKTSARGDG
-899 NLAKIAVLSE
+899 NLAKIAILSE
-909 VQFSILKAFDIPQG
+909 IQFSIVKAFDIPLG

-985 DGRLPNEVDFW
+985 DGRQPNEVDFW

-1056 AAFRFGPGT
+1056 AAFRSGPGT

-1070 AEPEKDENWTPTEDW
+1070 AEPERGENWTPTEDW
-1085 MKRKK
+1085 MKRRK

-1198 VLAMLTLGIEDT
+1198 VLAMLTLGNEDT

-1241 LGGQVRNNKSLILT
+1241 LGGQVRNNKALILT

-1262 SSSRIVHD
+1262 SSSRIVND

-1289 YESLEKPEE
+1289 YESLERPEE
-1298 FLKLATDALT
+1298 FLKLATNALT

-1321 IHIWISFASLFRGQ
+1321 IHIWISFASLFGGQ
-1335 NRTLVPNADFIVK
+1335 NRMLVPNADFIVK

-1367 ILKDARFLGSQSSIV
+1367 ILKDARFLGSQSSIG

-1417 YWKEGEGKEVVWA
+1417 YWKEGEGKEVIWA

-1490 KDAQTG
+1490 RDAQAG

-1507 KDSVQRRAWSDIR
+1507 KDLVQRKAWSDIR

-1542 SELMCDVCKGFHQ
+1542 SELMCDVCKSFHQ

-1612 WRNMEAEKDL
+1612 WRSMEAEKDL

-1673 VQRETRTEECGSGAH
+1673 VQRETRTQECGGGTH

-1718 ESMFHPTATAE
+1718 ESMFNPTATAE

-1794 IPLVENEMVTAVLRE
+1794 VPSVENEMVTAVLRE

-1823 MPILPAANYDDHPE
+1823 MPVLPAANYDDHPE
-1837 MVEVSSSDEEMDE
+1837 MVEISSSDEEMDE

-1905 RNIRNQ
+1905 RNIRDQ

-1930 MHDIDECPTP
+1930 MHDIDECSTP

-2039 RSRHEIDA
+2039 RNRHELDT

-2076 YMDWLREE
+2076 YVKWLTEE
-2084 RKQRGDNWN
+2084 RKQYGDNWN

-2123 WSDVKRFGEHEWMG
+2123 WSDVKRFGENEWMG
-2137 KKWENPQW
+2137 NKWENPQW
-2145 MVELSKRFN
+2145 IVELSKRFN

-2166 SRNHRGLPC
+2166 NRNHRGLPC

-2243 ELEYVMDNFDD
+2243 ELEYIMDNFDD

-2266 LEIGNADREIWLWPV
+2266 LEIGTADREIWLWPV

-2286 MAHSSVQGGV
+2286 MAHSRVQGGV

-2375 YVTYESIAKFSPRVS
+2375 YITYESIAKFSPRVS

-2405 FDAMWCYDWKE
+2405 FDAVWYYDWREK
-2416 EKYYRLMITK
+2416 KYYRLMITK

-2449 LIGNIIPDESSPD
+2449 LIGNVVPDESSPD

-2537 RKRIKVTVATVPTA
+2537 RKRIKVTLATVPTA

-2578 EDDDEQMQD
+2578 GDDDEQMQD
-2587 DDDVT
+2587 DEDVT

-2600 HPKDENDDQ
+2600 QQEEENDDQ
-2609 ASKKDDIDNE
+2609 ASKKDDIDDE

-2639 AEENDDE
+2639 TDESDDE

-2667 VEYPAWLKRV
+2667 VEYPAWLKRI

-2698 IKILLLQIGLHI
+2698 IKILLL
-2710 LRIYR
+2710 
-2715 IFQRN
+2715 
-2720 FCGSCETAWQ
+2720 
-2730 HFQQNKKFRMDLDS
+2730 
-2744 KVPYLGEDENGEL
+2744 
-2757 IEPTAQQMR
+2757 
-2766 ELYHEVGRP
+2766 
-2775 DHKDDIGEEGFVN
+2775 
-2788 AYYGAIV
+2788 
-2795 LKRLVVYTPECGYT
+2795 
-2809 YEDLLNIFVDE
+2809 
-2820 DIEKL
+2820 
-2825 AKYDTSS
+2825 
-2832 DEMRKAANA
+2832 
-2841 REALDRQ
+2841 
-2848 DTLVRRIIAG
+2848 
-2858 AYKVNAVYFF
+2858 
-2868 RNVDF
+2868 
-2873 QDTIT
+2873 
-2878 LNPVDIVCA
+2878 
-2887 LRPPL
+2887 
-2892 RRISVLHLILQN
+2892 
-2904 GRKLPRPL
+2904 
-2912 LQKLYDAIEDYN
+2912 
-2924 NIKQRDD
+2924 
-2931 QRPRWGIHMS
+2931 
-2941 EAHLIAIADTPVPA
+2941 
-2955 DRERVTPVAGKS
+2955 
-2967 KAAPKAAPKLGS
+2967 
-2979 VAKAKASSTA
+2979 
-2989 PWRTVEAA
+2989 
-2997 SPPKQAPVPPP
+2997 
-3008 QKGGKDQGKGGR
+3008 
-3020 SYSHRGGDWNHQG
+3020 
-3033 YYGWG
+3033 
-3038 YRR
+3038 

>member
-1 MRLVHGGSEGE
+1 
-12 GWHSHSEKGHSQSTS
+12 
-27 TPGLC
+27 
-32 HKHPES
+32 
-38 DINDTIPHVK
+38 
-48 STRKSQVLDKKN
+48 
-60 EDYWQWDGK
+60 
-69 ETLIRIHKTPR
+69 
-80 RQNFV
+80 
-85 PQDCEDCPCDPRII
+85 
-99 CDERETEQKFK
+99 
-110 TNTRVI
+110 
-116 KDTWRFKGD
+116 
-125 NHESTNKL
+125 
-133 NEFWTGKSTF
+133 
-143 KVLANAEVID
+143 
-153 GDKNCKVSQGVIT
+153 
-166 LCTHCGELN
+166 
-175 TIPIT
+175 
-180 DVFVPYQ
+180 
-187 YHIEV
+187 
-192 GKHEV
+192 
-197 DHPKVSVI
+197 
-205 LWREKK
+205 
-211 NRTLEFEFSKSPC
+211 
-224 DLMTSKFAKFSLA
+224 
-237 INLIEVPRAVPCFVL
+237 
-252 LCSEE
+252 
-257 RNWFT
+257 
-262 FLQNKMKD
+262 
-270 EMKFHVVPITE
+270 
-281 DDDMLSPYGISK
+281 
-293 ARRCLRTKL
+293 
-302 DSVFFAGP
+302 
-310 CTGGSPWNRIN
+310 
-321 RWVSE
+321 
-326 ATTQLIEAKK
+326 
-336 QIFWAMWEVFA
+336 
-347 SVLSELINMGS
+347 
-358 PALLELPRGCDYWK
+358 
-372 DRRMT
+372 
-377 DLVEGTVSHE
+377 
-387 HKFDGCMYGL
+387 MY
-397 KSQFQETPK
+397 
-406 PIKKPWKI
+406 
-414 VTWGVSF
+414 
-421 PKLHRRCD
+421 
-429 RRHDHVECAGRE
+429 
-441 TRITQVYTKWIAKII
+441 
-456 MNGINDHVIRN
+456 
-467 SPFVNVKVMKRWK
+467 
-480 SLAFDEQLKAEM
+480 
-492 SRDSENVRSHPIKS
+492 
-506 VATSVCATR
+506 
-515 ELDAIDH
+515 
-522 SFEQSLLHWCLSRLI
+522 
-537 STSVLSSW
+537 
-545 HLSFSCRPLS
+545 
-555 EFDSDWL
+555 
-562 LRVLRSVQLF
+562 
-572 SLIELLSRDLR
+572 
-583 SVRLTSVQS
+583 
-592 EMAEANDMN
+592 
-601 SLGQFSSNRITIAQR
+601 
-616 VLKGS
+616 
-621 SEGTIAAK
+621 
-629 APPPFRDTRG
+629 
-639 ANHRLLSSEDIANQ
+639 
-653 WIRFG
+653 
-658 MPPAVVYS
+658 
-666 AYFANTRYT
+666 
-675 SEATAEALEVAY
+675 
-687 KLLQRSQDTEKKCSG
+687 
-702 WEFISKGSRFVKVFT
+702 
-717 NRCPYEDATM
+717 
-727 GLFMDQEIY
+727 
-736 DRLDELWIV
+736 
-745 LSKGHFPE
+745 
-753 PFDDRISAAES
+753 
-764 EAKIR
+764 
-769 NMKQRFRGTPSF
+769 
-781 NTDPSATS
+781 
-789 WLAVTRTAEYFKVM
+789 
-803 DELTKVNPKSPSD
+803 
-816 NDSYLTAVKHMVEI
+816 
-830 QMRHLGHALRYHN
+830 
-843 EQNPSNQIILQDVMK
+843 
-858 DVIAFETNQPRG
+858 
-870 RSAAQNHFLCLLAL
+870 
-884 GTTVERHKTSARGDR
+884 
-899 NLAKIAVLSE
+899 
-909 VQFSILKAFDIPQG
+909 
-923 ILIGQGYNVSIADE
+923 
-937 GARYTE
+937 
-943 KERRHACHSSLKD
+943 
-956 FTTTMTETQGGTGGD
+956 
-971 MHNFDNWDVPLTFN
+971 
-985 DGRLPNEVDFW
+985 
-996 NNEEPSWIHDDTST
+996 
-1010 GPSAQSAS
+1010 
-1018 SPPEGPQP
+1018 
-1026 QASQQPQGSTI
+1026 
-1037 QPKKMPRSSTGG
+1037 
-1049 GASSSTH
+1049 
-1056 AAFRFGPGT
+1056 
-1065 TPQDQ
+1065 
-1070 AEPEKDENWTPTEDW
+1070 
-1085 MKRKK
+1085 
-1090 PSTVEVRLHAAEDYA
+1090 
-1105 HQEQRIA
+1105 
-1112 FLRSGRD
+1112 
-1119 FVLSTIEGPHTT
+1119 
-1131 HKYGTNLIWKQ
+1131 
-1142 YLRRLTFHAALSF
+1142 
-1155 NMLTEG
+1155 
-1161 QLDSHMINESDYEW
+1161 
-1175 LKLYHHIIT
+1175 
-1184 STEFVRCK
+1184 
-1192 GYPVTE
+1192 
-1198 VLAMLTLGIEDT
+1198 
-1210 VEGEIRNKL
+1210 
-1219 KKLGSKIGQFII
+1219 
-1231 GKPWMDRWDE
+1231 
-1241 LGGQVRNNKSLILT
+1241 
-1255 DLTYQTR
+1255 
-1262 SSSRIVHD
+1262 
-1270 IEAGLNN
+1270 
-1277 MGLSSI
+1277 
-1283 KVYQLP
+1283 
-1289 YESLEKPEE
+1289 
-1298 FLKLATDALT
+1298 
-1308 FLRTNTATFTSVT
+1308 
-1321 IHIWISFASLFRGQ
+1321 
-1335 NRTLVPNADFIVK
+1335 
-1348 LAGIITEISQEAPL
+1348 
-1362 PIFVN
+1362 
-1367 ILKDARFLGSQSSIV
+1367 
-1382 SIAEEFARILKEK
+1382 
-1395 GIMHSTNERFWK
+1395 STNERFWK

-1455 NEECVHVKNTGF
+1455 NEECFHVKNTGF

-1496 SANIIGGMSHM
+1496 SADIIGGMSHM

-1555 NDSRMST
+1555 NDSRMGT

-1673 VQRETRTEECGSGAH
+1673 VQRETRTQDCGSGTH

-1703 AYHDYMKTVLTKEEI
+1703 AYHDYMKTVLNKEEI
-1718 ESMFHPTATAE
+1718 ESMFPPTATAE

-1794 IPLVENEMVTAVLRE
+1794 SSSCRPTGTINTKRNRSRKAYIPLVENEMVTAVLRE

-1823 MPILPAANYDDHPE
+1823 MPVLPAANYDDHPE

-2039 RSRHEIDA
+2039 RNRHELDA

-2084 RKQRGDNWN
+2084 RKQHGDNWN

-2145 MVELSKRFN
+2145 IVELSKRFN

-2166 SRNHRGLPC
+2166 SRGHRGLPC

-2243 ELEYVMDNFDD
+2243 ELEYIMDNFDD

-2266 LEIGNADREIWLWPV
+2266 LEIGTADREIWLWPV

-2286 MAHSSVQGGV
+2286 MAHSRVQGGV

-2346 FFVPFAPWDVRSQTV
+2346 FFVPFAPWDVRSQSV

-2405 FDAMWCYDWKE
+2405 FDAIWYYDWKE

-2449 LIGNIIPDESSPD
+2449 LIGNIVPDESSPD

-2563 VKKAWEEVKIDLTGE
+2563 VKKAREEVKIDLTGE

-2600 HPKDENDDQ
+2600 QPEDENDDQ

-2667 VEYPAWLKRV
+2667 VEYPAWLKRI
-2677 EFGSKVLPIEPCTI
+2677 EFGSKVLPVEPCTI

-2720 FCGSCETAWQ
+2720 FCGNCETAWQ

-2775 DHKDDIGEEGFVN
+2775 DQKDDIGEEGFVN

-2795 LKRLVVYTPECGYT
+2795 LKRLVVYTLECGYT

-2825 AKYDTSS
+2825 AKSDTSI

-2955 DRERVTPVAGKS
+2955 DRERVTPIAGKS

-2997 SPPKQAPVPPP
+2997 PPPKQAPVPPP

>member
-1 MRLVHGGSEGE
+1 M
-12 GWHSHSEKGHSQSTS
+12 
-27 TPGLC
+27 
-32 HKHPES
+32 
-38 DINDTIPHVK
+38 
-48 STRKSQVLDKKN
+48 
-60 EDYWQWDGK
+60 
-69 ETLIRIHKTPR
+69 
-80 RQNFV
+80 
-85 PQDCEDCPCDPRII
+85 
-99 CDERETEQKFK
+99 
-110 TNTRVI
+110 
-116 KDTWRFKGD
+116 
-125 NHESTNKL
+125 
-133 NEFWTGKSTF
+133 
-143 KVLANAEVID
+143 
-153 GDKNCKVSQGVIT
+153 
-166 LCTHCGELN
+166 
-175 TIPIT
+175 
-180 DVFVPYQ
+180 
-187 YHIEV
+187 
-192 GKHEV
+192 
-197 DHPKVSVI
+197 
-205 LWREKK
+205 
-211 NRTLEFEFSKSPC
+211 
-224 DLMTSKFAKFSLA
+224 
-237 INLIEVPRAVPCFVL
+237 
-252 LCSEE
+252 
-257 RNWFT
+257 
-262 FLQNKMKD
+262 
-270 EMKFHVVPITE
+270 
-281 DDDMLSPYGISK
+281 
-293 ARRCLRTKL
+293 
-302 DSVFFAGP
+302 
-310 CTGGSPWNRIN
+310 
-321 RWVSE
+321 
-326 ATTQLIEAKK
+326 
-336 QIFWAMWEVFA
+336 
-347 SVLSELINMGS
+347 
-358 PALLELPRGCDYWK
+358 
-372 DRRMT
+372 
-377 DLVEGTVSHE
+377 
-387 HKFDGCMYGL
+387 
-397 KSQFQETPK
+397 
-406 PIKKPWKI
+406 
-414 VTWGVSF
+414 
-421 PKLHRRCD
+421 
-429 RRHDHVECAGRE
+429 
-441 TRITQVYTKWIAKII
+441 
-456 MNGINDHVIRN
+456 
-467 SPFVNVKVMKRWK
+467 
-480 SLAFDEQLKAEM
+480 
-492 SRDSENVRSHPIKS
+492 
-506 VATSVCATR
+506 
-515 ELDAIDH
+515 
-522 SFEQSLLHWCLSRLI
+522 
-537 STSVLSSW
+537 
-545 HLSFSCRPLS
+545 
-555 EFDSDWL
+555 
-562 LRVLRSVQLF
+562 
-572 SLIELLSRDLR
+572 
-583 SVRLTSVQS
+583 
-592 EMAEANDMN
+592 
-601 SLGQFSSNRITIAQR
+601 
-616 VLKGS
+616 
-621 SEGTIAAK
+621 
-629 APPPFRDTRG
+629 
-639 ANHRLLSSEDIANQ
+639 
-653 WIRFG
+653 
-658 MPPAVVYS
+658 
-666 AYFANTRYT
+666 
-675 SEATAEALEVAY
+675 
-687 KLLQRSQDTEKKCSG
+687 
-702 WEFISKGSRFVKVFT
+702 
-717 NRCPYEDATM
+717 
-727 GLFMDQEIY
+727 
-736 DRLDELWIV
+736 
-745 LSKGHFPE
+745 
-753 PFDDRISAAES
+753 
-764 EAKIR
+764 
-769 NMKQRFRGTPSF
+769 
-781 NTDPSATS
+781 
-789 WLAVTRTAEYFKVM
+789 
-803 DELTKVNPKSPSD
+803 
-816 NDSYLTAVKHMVEI
+816 
-830 QMRHLGHALRYHN
+830 
-843 EQNPSNQIILQDVMK
+843 
-858 DVIAFETNQPRG
+858 
-870 RSAAQNHFLCLLAL
+870 
-884 GTTVERHKTSARGDR
+884 
-899 NLAKIAVLSE
+899 
-909 VQFSILKAFDIPQG
+909 
-923 ILIGQGYNVSIADE
+923 
-937 GARYTE
+937 
-943 KERRHACHSSLKD
+943 
-956 FTTTMTETQGGTGGD
+956 
-971 MHNFDNWDVPLTFN
+971 
-985 DGRLPNEVDFW
+985 
-996 NNEEPSWIHDDTST
+996 
-1010 GPSAQSAS
+1010 
-1018 SPPEGPQP
+1018 
-1026 QASQQPQGSTI
+1026 
-1037 QPKKMPRSSTGG
+1037 
-1049 GASSSTH
+1049 
-1056 AAFRFGPGT
+1056 
-1065 TPQDQ
+1065 
-1070 AEPEKDENWTPTEDW
+1070 
-1085 MKRKK
+1085 
-1090 PSTVEVRLHAAEDYA
+1090 
-1105 HQEQRIA
+1105 
-1112 FLRSGRD
+1112 
-1119 FVLSTIEGPHTT
+1119 
-1131 HKYGTNLIWKQ
+1131 
-1142 YLRRLTFHAALSF
+1142 
-1155 NMLTEG
+1155 
-1161 QLDSHMINESDYEW
+1161 
-1175 LKLYHHIIT
+1175 
-1184 STEFVRCK
+1184 
-1192 GYPVTE
+1192 
-1198 VLAMLTLGIEDT
+1198 
-1210 VEGEIRNKL
+1210 
-1219 KKLGSKIGQFII
+1219 
-1231 GKPWMDRWDE
+1231 
-1241 LGGQVRNNKSLILT
+1241 RNNKSLILT

-1335 NRTLVPNADFIVK
+1335 NRMLVPNADFIVK

-1673 VQRETRTEECGSGAH
+1673 VQRETRTKECGSGTH

-1718 ESMFHPTATAE
+1718 ESMFPPTATAE

-1823 MPILPAANYDDHPE
+1823 MPVLPAANYDDHPE

-1905 RNIRNQ
+1905 WNIRNQ

-2039 RSRHEIDA
+2039 RNRHELDA

-2145 MVELSKRFN
+2145 IVELSKRFN

-2243 ELEYVMDNFDD
+2243 ELEYIMDNFDD

-2286 MAHSSVQGGV
+2286 MAHSRVQGGV

-2320 CTTFENIAQIFRE
+2320 CTTFEHIAQIFRE

-2346 FFVPFAPWDVRSQTV
+2346 FFVPFAPWDVRSQSV

-2405 FDAMWCYDWKE
+2405 FDAMWYYDWKE

-2449 LIGNIIPDESSPD
+2449 LIGNIVPDESSPD

-2499 THRPSKEDHRLCPAC
+2499 THRPSKEDHRLCPVC

-2600 HPKDENDDQ
+2600 QPKDENDDQ

-2720 FCGSCETAWQ
+2720 FCGNCETAWQ

-2795 LKRLVVYTPECGYT
+2795 LKRLVVYTLECGYT

-2989 PWRTVEAA
+2989 PWRTVDAA
-2997 SPPKQAPVPPP
+2997 PPPKQAPVPPP

>member
-1 MRLVHGGSEGE
+1 
-12 GWHSHSEKGHSQSTS
+12 
-27 TPGLC
+27 
-32 HKHPES
+32 
-38 DINDTIPHVK
+38 
-48 STRKSQVLDKKN
+48 
-60 EDYWQWDGK
+60 
-69 ETLIRIHKTPR
+69 
-80 RQNFV
+80 
-85 PQDCEDCPCDPRII
+85 
-99 CDERETEQKFK
+99 
-110 TNTRVI
+110 
-116 KDTWRFKGD
+116 
-125 NHESTNKL
+125 
-133 NEFWTGKSTF
+133 
-143 KVLANAEVID
+143 
-153 GDKNCKVSQGVIT
+153 
-166 LCTHCGELN
+166 
-175 TIPIT
+175 
-180 DVFVPYQ
+180 
-187 YHIEV
+187 
-192 GKHEV
+192 
-197 DHPKVSVI
+197 
-205 LWREKK
+205 
-211 NRTLEFEFSKSPC
+211 
-224 DLMTSKFAKFSLA
+224 
-237 INLIEVPRAVPCFVL
+237 
-252 LCSEE
+252 
-257 RNWFT
+257 
-262 FLQNKMKD
+262 
-270 EMKFHVVPITE
+270 
-281 DDDMLSPYGISK
+281 
-293 ARRCLRTKL
+293 
-302 DSVFFAGP
+302 
-310 CTGGSPWNRIN
+310 
-321 RWVSE
+321 
-326 ATTQLIEAKK
+326 
-336 QIFWAMWEVFA
+336 
-347 SVLSELINMGS
+347 
-358 PALLELPRGCDYWK
+358 
-372 DRRMT
+372 
-377 DLVEGTVSHE
+377 
-387 HKFDGCMYGL
+387 
-397 KSQFQETPK
+397 
-406 PIKKPWKI
+406 
-414 VTWGVSF
+414 
-421 PKLHRRCD
+421 
-429 RRHDHVECAGRE
+429 
-441 TRITQVYTKWIAKII
+441 
-456 MNGINDHVIRN
+456 
-467 SPFVNVKVMKRWK
+467 
-480 SLAFDEQLKAEM
+480 
-492 SRDSENVRSHPIKS
+492 
-506 VATSVCATR
+506 
-515 ELDAIDH
+515 
-522 SFEQSLLHWCLSRLI
+522 
-537 STSVLSSW
+537 
-545 HLSFSCRPLS
+545 
-555 EFDSDWL
+555 
-562 LRVLRSVQLF
+562 
-572 SLIELLSRDLR
+572 
-583 SVRLTSVQS
+583 
-592 EMAEANDMN
+592 
-601 SLGQFSSNRITIAQR
+601 
-616 VLKGS
+616 
-621 SEGTIAAK
+621 
-629 APPPFRDTRG
+629 
-639 ANHRLLSSEDIANQ
+639 
-653 WIRFG
+653 
-658 MPPAVVYS
+658 
-666 AYFANTRYT
+666 
-675 SEATAEALEVAY
+675 
-687 KLLQRSQDTEKKCSG
+687 
-702 WEFISKGSRFVKVFT
+702 
-717 NRCPYEDATM
+717 
-727 GLFMDQEIY
+727 
-736 DRLDELWIV
+736 
-745 LSKGHFPE
+745 
-753 PFDDRISAAES
+753 
-764 EAKIR
+764 
-769 NMKQRFRGTPSF
+769 
-781 NTDPSATS
+781 
-789 WLAVTRTAEYFKVM
+789 
-803 DELTKVNPKSPSD
+803 
-816 NDSYLTAVKHMVEI
+816 
-830 QMRHLGHALRYHN
+830 
-843 EQNPSNQIILQDVMK
+843 
-858 DVIAFETNQPRG
+858 
-870 RSAAQNHFLCLLAL
+870 
-884 GTTVERHKTSARGDR
+884 
-899 NLAKIAVLSE
+899 
-909 VQFSILKAFDIPQG
+909 
-923 ILIGQGYNVSIADE
+923 
-937 GARYTE
+937 
-943 KERRHACHSSLKD
+943 
-956 FTTTMTETQGGTGGD
+956 
-971 MHNFDNWDVPLTFN
+971 
-985 DGRLPNEVDFW
+985 
-996 NNEEPSWIHDDTST
+996 
-1010 GPSAQSAS
+1010 
-1018 SPPEGPQP
+1018 
-1026 QASQQPQGSTI
+1026 
-1037 QPKKMPRSSTGG
+1037 
-1049 GASSSTH
+1049 
-1056 AAFRFGPGT
+1056 
-1065 TPQDQ
+1065 
-1070 AEPEKDENWTPTEDW
+1070 
-1085 MKRKK
+1085 
-1090 PSTVEVRLHAAEDYA
+1090 
-1105 HQEQRIA
+1105 
-1112 FLRSGRD
+1112 
-1119 FVLSTIEGPHTT
+1119 
-1131 HKYGTNLIWKQ
+1131 
-1142 YLRRLTFHAALSF
+1142 
-1155 NMLTEG
+1155 
-1161 QLDSHMINESDYEW
+1161 
-1175 LKLYHHIIT
+1175 
-1184 STEFVRCK
+1184 
-1192 GYPVTE
+1192 
-1198 VLAMLTLGIEDT
+1198 MLTLGIEDT

-2039 RSRHEIDA
+2039 RNRHELDA

-2243 ELEYVMDNFDD
+2243 ELEYIMDNFDD

-2286 MAHSSVQGGV
+2286 MAHSRVQGGV

-2405 FDAMWCYDWKE
+2405 FDAMWYYDWKE

-2449 LIGNIIPDESSPD
+2449 LIGNIVPDESSPD

-2600 HPKDENDDQ
+2600 QPKDENVDQ
-2609 ASKKDDIDNE
+2609 TSKKDDIDNE

-2795 LKRLVVYTPECGYT
+2795 LKRLVVYTLECGYT

-2941 EAHLIAIADTPVPA
+2941 EAHLIAIANTPVPA

-2997 SPPKQAPVPPP
+2997 PPPKQAPVPPP

>member
-1 MRLVHGGSEGE
+1 
-12 GWHSHSEKGHSQSTS
+12 
-27 TPGLC
+27 
-32 HKHPES
+32 
-38 DINDTIPHVK
+38 
-48 STRKSQVLDKKN
+48 
-60 EDYWQWDGK
+60 
-69 ETLIRIHKTPR
+69 
-80 RQNFV
+80 
-85 PQDCEDCPCDPRII
+85 
-99 CDERETEQKFK
+99 
-110 TNTRVI
+110 
-116 KDTWRFKGD
+116 
-125 NHESTNKL
+125 
-133 NEFWTGKSTF
+133 
-143 KVLANAEVID
+143 
-153 GDKNCKVSQGVIT
+153 
-166 LCTHCGELN
+166 
-175 TIPIT
+175 
-180 DVFVPYQ
+180 
-187 YHIEV
+187 
-192 GKHEV
+192 
-197 DHPKVSVI
+197 
-205 LWREKK
+205 
-211 NRTLEFEFSKSPC
+211 
-224 DLMTSKFAKFSLA
+224 
-237 INLIEVPRAVPCFVL
+237 
-252 LCSEE
+252 
-257 RNWFT
+257 
-262 FLQNKMKD
+262 
-270 EMKFHVVPITE
+270 
-281 DDDMLSPYGISK
+281 
-293 ARRCLRTKL
+293 
-302 DSVFFAGP
+302 
-310 CTGGSPWNRIN
+310 
-321 RWVSE
+321 
-326 ATTQLIEAKK
+326 
-336 QIFWAMWEVFA
+336 
-347 SVLSELINMGS
+347 
-358 PALLELPRGCDYWK
+358 
-372 DRRMT
+372 
-377 DLVEGTVSHE
+377 
-387 HKFDGCMYGL
+387 
-397 KSQFQETPK
+397 
-406 PIKKPWKI
+406 
-414 VTWGVSF
+414 
-421 PKLHRRCD
+421 
-429 RRHDHVECAGRE
+429 
-441 TRITQVYTKWIAKII
+441 
-456 MNGINDHVIRN
+456 
-467 SPFVNVKVMKRWK
+467 
-480 SLAFDEQLKAEM
+480 
-492 SRDSENVRSHPIKS
+492 
-506 VATSVCATR
+506 
-515 ELDAIDH
+515 
-522 SFEQSLLHWCLSRLI
+522 
-537 STSVLSSW
+537 
-545 HLSFSCRPLS
+545 
-555 EFDSDWL
+555 
-562 LRVLRSVQLF
+562 
-572 SLIELLSRDLR
+572 
-583 SVRLTSVQS
+583 
-592 EMAEANDMN
+592 
-601 SLGQFSSNRITIAQR
+601 
-616 VLKGS
+616 
-621 SEGTIAAK
+621 
-629 APPPFRDTRG
+629 
-639 ANHRLLSSEDIANQ
+639 
-653 WIRFG
+653 
-658 MPPAVVYS
+658 
-666 AYFANTRYT
+666 
-675 SEATAEALEVAY
+675 
-687 KLLQRSQDTEKKCSG
+687 
-702 WEFISKGSRFVKVFT
+702 
-717 NRCPYEDATM
+717 
-727 GLFMDQEIY
+727 
-736 DRLDELWIV
+736 
-745 LSKGHFPE
+745 
-753 PFDDRISAAES
+753 
-764 EAKIR
+764 
-769 NMKQRFRGTPSF
+769 
-781 NTDPSATS
+781 
-789 WLAVTRTAEYFKVM
+789 
-803 DELTKVNPKSPSD
+803 
-816 NDSYLTAVKHMVEI
+816 
-830 QMRHLGHALRYHN
+830 
-843 EQNPSNQIILQDVMK
+843 
-858 DVIAFETNQPRG
+858 
-870 RSAAQNHFLCLLAL
+870 
-884 GTTVERHKTSARGDR
+884 
-899 NLAKIAVLSE
+899 
-909 VQFSILKAFDIPQG
+909 
-923 ILIGQGYNVSIADE
+923 
-937 GARYTE
+937 
-943 KERRHACHSSLKD
+943 
-956 FTTTMTETQGGTGGD
+956 
-971 MHNFDNWDVPLTFN
+971 
-985 DGRLPNEVDFW
+985 
-996 NNEEPSWIHDDTST
+996 
-1010 GPSAQSAS
+1010 
-1018 SPPEGPQP
+1018 
-1026 QASQQPQGSTI
+1026 
-1037 QPKKMPRSSTGG
+1037 
-1049 GASSSTH
+1049 
-1056 AAFRFGPGT
+1056 
-1065 TPQDQ
+1065 
-1070 AEPEKDENWTPTEDW
+1070 
-1085 MKRKK
+1085 
-1090 PSTVEVRLHAAEDYA
+1090 
-1105 HQEQRIA
+1105 
-1112 FLRSGRD
+1112 
-1119 FVLSTIEGPHTT
+1119 
-1131 HKYGTNLIWKQ
+1131 
-1142 YLRRLTFHAALSF
+1142 
-1155 NMLTEG
+1155 
-1161 QLDSHMINESDYEW
+1161 
-1175 LKLYHHIIT
+1175 
-1184 STEFVRCK
+1184 
-1192 GYPVTE
+1192 
-1198 VLAMLTLGIEDT
+1198 
-1210 VEGEIRNKL
+1210 
-1219 KKLGSKIGQFII
+1219 
-1231 GKPWMDRWDE
+1231 
-1241 LGGQVRNNKSLILT
+1241 
-1255 DLTYQTR
+1255 
-1262 SSSRIVHD
+1262 
-1270 IEAGLNN
+1270 

-1298 FLKLATDALT
+1298 FLKLATEALT

-1335 NRTLVPNADFIVK
+1335 NRMLVPNADFIVK

-1382 SIAEEFARILKEK
+1382 SIAEKFARILKEK

-1496 SANIIGGMSHM
+1496 SADIIGGMSHM

-1542 SELMCDVCKGFHQ
+1542 SELMRDVCKGFHQ
-1555 NDSRMST
+1555 NDSRMGT

-1673 VQRETRTEECGSGAH
+1673 VQRETRTQDCGSGTH

-1718 ESMFHPTATAE
+1718 ESMFPPTATAE

-1809 AGIFNLLLQKKITR
+1809 AGIFDLLLHKKITR
-1823 MPILPAANYDDHPE
+1823 MPVLPAANYDDHPE

-1864 GPRAEQTSGETDAGG
+1864 RPRAEQTSGETDAGG

-2039 RSRHEIDA
+2039 RNRHELDA

-2084 RKQRGDNWN
+2084 RKQHGDNWN

-2145 MVELSKRFN
+2145 IVELSKRFN

-2166 SRNHRGLPC
+2166 SRGHRGLPC

-2243 ELEYVMDNFDD
+2243 ELEYIMDNFDD

-2266 LEIGNADREIWLWPV
+2266 LEIGTADREIWLWPV

-2286 MAHSSVQGGV
+2286 MAHSRVQGGV

-2346 FFVPFAPWDVRSQTV
+2346 FFVPFAPWDVRSQSV

-2405 FDAMWCYDWKE
+2405 FDAIWYYDWKE

-2449 LIGNIIPDESSPD
+2449 LIGNIVPDESSPD

-2529 GFLVSHGW
+2529 GFLVSHRW

-2563 VKKAWEEVKIDLTGE
+2563 VKKACEEVKIDLTGE

-2600 HPKDENDDQ
+2600 QPEDENDDQ

-2667 VEYPAWLKRV
+2667 VEYPAWLKRI

-2691 GDAQPEL
+2691 GDAQPEP

-2720 FCGSCETAWQ
+2720 FCGNCETAWQ
-2730 HFQQNKKFRMDLDS
+2730 HFQ
-2744 KVPYLGEDENGEL
+2744 
-2757 IEPTAQQMR
+2757 
-2766 ELYHEVGRP
+2766 
-2775 DHKDDIGEEGFVN
+2775 
-2788 AYYGAIV
+2788 
-2795 LKRLVVYTPECGYT
+2795 
-2809 YEDLLNIFVDE
+2809 
-2820 DIEKL
+2820 
-2825 AKYDTSS
+2825 
-2832 DEMRKAANA
+2832 
-2841 REALDRQ
+2841 
-2848 DTLVRRIIAG
+2848 
-2858 AYKVNAVYFF
+2858 
-2868 RNVDF
+2868 
-2873 QDTIT
+2873 
-2878 LNPVDIVCA
+2878 
-2887 LRPPL
+2887 
-2892 RRISVLHLILQN
+2892 
-2904 GRKLPRPL
+2904 
-2912 LQKLYDAIEDYN
+2912 
-2924 NIKQRDD
+2924 
-2931 QRPRWGIHMS
+2931 
-2941 EAHLIAIADTPVPA
+2941 
-2955 DRERVTPVAGKS
+2955 
-2967 KAAPKAAPKLGS
+2967 
-2979 VAKAKASSTA
+2979 
-2989 PWRTVEAA
+2989 
-2997 SPPKQAPVPPP
+2997 
-3008 QKGGKDQGKGGR
+3008 
-3020 SYSHRGGDWNHQG
+3020 
-3033 YYGWG
+3033 
-3038 YRR
+3038 

>member
-1 MRLVHGGSEGE
+1 M
-12 GWHSHSEKGHSQSTS
+12 
-27 TPGLC
+27 
-32 HKHPES
+32 
-38 DINDTIPHVK
+38 
-48 STRKSQVLDKKN
+48 
-60 EDYWQWDGK
+60 
-69 ETLIRIHKTPR
+69 
-80 RQNFV
+80 
-85 PQDCEDCPCDPRII
+85 
-99 CDERETEQKFK
+99 
-110 TNTRVI
+110 
-116 KDTWRFKGD
+116 
-125 NHESTNKL
+125 
-133 NEFWTGKSTF
+133 
-143 KVLANAEVID
+143 
-153 GDKNCKVSQGVIT
+153 
-166 LCTHCGELN
+166 
-175 TIPIT
+175 
-180 DVFVPYQ
+180 
-187 YHIEV
+187 
-192 GKHEV
+192 
-197 DHPKVSVI
+197 
-205 LWREKK
+205 
-211 NRTLEFEFSKSPC
+211 
-224 DLMTSKFAKFSLA
+224 
-237 INLIEVPRAVPCFVL
+237 
-252 LCSEE
+252 
-257 RNWFT
+257 
-262 FLQNKMKD
+262 
-270 EMKFHVVPITE
+270 
-281 DDDMLSPYGISK
+281 
-293 ARRCLRTKL
+293 
-302 DSVFFAGP
+302 
-310 CTGGSPWNRIN
+310 
-321 RWVSE
+321 
-326 ATTQLIEAKK
+326 
-336 QIFWAMWEVFA
+336 
-347 SVLSELINMGS
+347 
-358 PALLELPRGCDYWK
+358 
-372 DRRMT
+372 
-377 DLVEGTVSHE
+377 
-387 HKFDGCMYGL
+387 
-397 KSQFQETPK
+397 
-406 PIKKPWKI
+406 
-414 VTWGVSF
+414 
-421 PKLHRRCD
+421 
-429 RRHDHVECAGRE
+429 
-441 TRITQVYTKWIAKII
+441 
-456 MNGINDHVIRN
+456 
-467 SPFVNVKVMKRWK
+467 
-480 SLAFDEQLKAEM
+480 
-492 SRDSENVRSHPIKS
+492 
-506 VATSVCATR
+506 
-515 ELDAIDH
+515 
-522 SFEQSLLHWCLSRLI
+522 
-537 STSVLSSW
+537 
-545 HLSFSCRPLS
+545 
-555 EFDSDWL
+555 
-562 LRVLRSVQLF
+562 
-572 SLIELLSRDLR
+572 
-583 SVRLTSVQS
+583 
-592 EMAEANDMN
+592 
-601 SLGQFSSNRITIAQR
+601 
-616 VLKGS
+616 
-621 SEGTIAAK
+621 
-629 APPPFRDTRG
+629 
-639 ANHRLLSSEDIANQ
+639 
-653 WIRFG
+653 
-658 MPPAVVYS
+658 
-666 AYFANTRYT
+666 
-675 SEATAEALEVAY
+675 
-687 KLLQRSQDTEKKCSG
+687 
-702 WEFISKGSRFVKVFT
+702 
-717 NRCPYEDATM
+717 
-727 GLFMDQEIY
+727 
-736 DRLDELWIV
+736 
-745 LSKGHFPE
+745 
-753 PFDDRISAAES
+753 
-764 EAKIR
+764 
-769 NMKQRFRGTPSF
+769 
-781 NTDPSATS
+781 
-789 WLAVTRTAEYFKVM
+789 
-803 DELTKVNPKSPSD
+803 
-816 NDSYLTAVKHMVEI
+816 
-830 QMRHLGHALRYHN
+830 
-843 EQNPSNQIILQDVMK
+843 
-858 DVIAFETNQPRG
+858 
-870 RSAAQNHFLCLLAL
+870 
-884 GTTVERHKTSARGDR
+884 
-899 NLAKIAVLSE
+899 
-909 VQFSILKAFDIPQG
+909 
-923 ILIGQGYNVSIADE
+923 
-937 GARYTE
+937 
-943 KERRHACHSSLKD
+943 
-956 FTTTMTETQGGTGGD
+956 
-971 MHNFDNWDVPLTFN
+971 
-985 DGRLPNEVDFW
+985 
-996 NNEEPSWIHDDTST
+996 
-1010 GPSAQSAS
+1010 
-1018 SPPEGPQP
+1018 
-1026 QASQQPQGSTI
+1026 
-1037 QPKKMPRSSTGG
+1037 
-1049 GASSSTH
+1049 
-1056 AAFRFGPGT
+1056 
-1065 TPQDQ
+1065 
-1070 AEPEKDENWTPTEDW
+1070 
-1085 MKRKK
+1085 
-1090 PSTVEVRLHAAEDYA
+1090 
-1105 HQEQRIA
+1105 
-1112 FLRSGRD
+1112 
-1119 FVLSTIEGPHTT
+1119 
-1131 HKYGTNLIWKQ
+1131 
-1142 YLRRLTFHAALSF
+1142 
-1155 NMLTEG
+1155 
-1161 QLDSHMINESDYEW
+1161 
-1175 LKLYHHIIT
+1175 
-1184 STEFVRCK
+1184 
-1192 GYPVTE
+1192 
-1198 VLAMLTLGIEDT
+1198 
-1210 VEGEIRNKL
+1210 
-1219 KKLGSKIGQFII
+1219 
-1231 GKPWMDRWDE
+1231 
-1241 LGGQVRNNKSLILT
+1241 RNNKSLILT

-1335 NRTLVPNADFIVK
+1335 NRMLVPNADFIVK

-1496 SANIIGGMSHM
+1496 SADIIGGMSHM

-1673 VQRETRTEECGSGAH
+1673 VQRETRTQDCGSGTH

-1718 ESMFHPTATAE
+1718 ESMFPPTATAE

-1823 MPILPAANYDDHPE
+1823 MPVLPAANYDDHPE

-1930 MHDIDECPTP
+1930 KHDIDECPTP

-2039 RSRHEIDA
+2039 RNRHELDA

-2145 MVELSKRFN
+2145 IVELSKRFN

-2243 ELEYVMDNFDD
+2243 ELEYIMDNFDD

-2286 MAHSSVQGGV
+2286 MAHSRVQGGV
-2296 HIEDSKTSYQ
+2296 HIADSKTSYQ

-2320 CTTFENIAQIFRE
+2320 CTAFENIAQIFRE

-2346 FFVPFAPWDVRSQTV
+2346 FFVPFAPWDMRSQSV

-2405 FDAMWCYDWKE
+2405 FDAIWYYDWKE

-2449 LIGNIIPDESSPD
+2449 LIGNIVPDESSPD

-2563 VKKAWEEVKIDLTGE
+2563 VKKAWEEIKIDLTGE

-2600 HPKDENDDQ
+2600 QPEDENDDQ

-2632 LNEEREQ
+2632 LNEEQEQ

-2691 GDAQPEL
+2691 GAQPEL

-2710 LRIYR
+2710 PRIYR
-2715 IFQRN
+2715 NFQRN

-2775 DHKDDIGEEGFVN
+2775 DQKDDIGEEGFVN

-2795 LKRLVVYTPECGYT
+2795 LKRLVVYTLECGYT

-2825 AKYDTSS
+2825 AKSDTSS

-2912 LQKLYDAIEDYN
+2912 LQKLYEAIEDYN

-2931 QRPRWGIHMS
+2931 QRPRWGIRMS

-2997 SPPKQAPVPPP
+2997 PPPKQAPVPPP

-3020 SYSHRGGDWNHQG
+3020 SYSHRGGDWNHRG

>member
-1 MRLVHGGSEGE
+1 
-12 GWHSHSEKGHSQSTS
+12 
-27 TPGLC
+27 
-32 HKHPES
+32 
-38 DINDTIPHVK
+38 
-48 STRKSQVLDKKN
+48 
-60 EDYWQWDGK
+60 
-69 ETLIRIHKTPR
+69 
-80 RQNFV
+80 
-85 PQDCEDCPCDPRII
+85 
-99 CDERETEQKFK
+99 
-110 TNTRVI
+110 
-116 KDTWRFKGD
+116 
-125 NHESTNKL
+125 
-133 NEFWTGKSTF
+133 
-143 KVLANAEVID
+143 
-153 GDKNCKVSQGVIT
+153 
-166 LCTHCGELN
+166 
-175 TIPIT
+175 
-180 DVFVPYQ
+180 
-187 YHIEV
+187 
-192 GKHEV
+192 
-197 DHPKVSVI
+197 
-205 LWREKK
+205 
-211 NRTLEFEFSKSPC
+211 
-224 DLMTSKFAKFSLA
+224 
-237 INLIEVPRAVPCFVL
+237 
-252 LCSEE
+252 
-257 RNWFT
+257 
-262 FLQNKMKD
+262 
-270 EMKFHVVPITE
+270 
-281 DDDMLSPYGISK
+281 
-293 ARRCLRTKL
+293 
-302 DSVFFAGP
+302 
-310 CTGGSPWNRIN
+310 
-321 RWVSE
+321 
-326 ATTQLIEAKK
+326 
-336 QIFWAMWEVFA
+336 
-347 SVLSELINMGS
+347 
-358 PALLELPRGCDYWK
+358 
-372 DRRMT
+372 
-377 DLVEGTVSHE
+377 
-387 HKFDGCMYGL
+387 
-397 KSQFQETPK
+397 
-406 PIKKPWKI
+406 
-414 VTWGVSF
+414 
-421 PKLHRRCD
+421 
-429 RRHDHVECAGRE
+429 
-441 TRITQVYTKWIAKII
+441 
-456 MNGINDHVIRN
+456 
-467 SPFVNVKVMKRWK
+467 
-480 SLAFDEQLKAEM
+480 
-492 SRDSENVRSHPIKS
+492 
-506 VATSVCATR
+506 
-515 ELDAIDH
+515 
-522 SFEQSLLHWCLSRLI
+522 
-537 STSVLSSW
+537 
-545 HLSFSCRPLS
+545 
-555 EFDSDWL
+555 
-562 LRVLRSVQLF
+562 
-572 SLIELLSRDLR
+572 
-583 SVRLTSVQS
+583 
-592 EMAEANDMN
+592 MAETNDLN

-616 VLKGS
+616 VLKRA

-639 ANHRLLSSEDIANQ
+639 ANYRLLSDEDTANQ

-666 AYFANTRYT
+666 AYFANTRHT
-675 SEATAEALEVAY
+675 NEATAEALEVAY

-702 WEFISKGSRFVKVFT
+702 WEFISKGSRFVKVFA
-717 NRCPYEDATM
+717 NRCPHEDAMM
-727 GLFMDQEIY
+727 GPFMDKEIY

-753 PFDDRISAAES
+753 PFDDQISAAES

-769 NMKQRFRGTPSF
+769 NMKQLFRGTPSF

-816 NDSYLTAVKHMVEI
+816 NDSYLTAMKHMVEI

-843 EQNPSNQIILQDVMK
+843 EQTPSNQIILQDVMK

-884 GTTVERHKTSARGDR
+884 GTTLERHKTSARGDG
-899 NLAKIAVLSE
+899 NLAKIAILSE
-909 VQFSILKAFDIPQG
+909 IQFSILKAFDIPQG

-956 FTTTMTETQGGTGGD
+956 FTTTMTETQGGTGGG

-985 DGRLPNEVDFW
+985 DGRPPDEVDFW
-996 NNEEPSWIHDDTST
+996 NNEEPSWVNDDTST

-1056 AAFRFGPGT
+1056 AAFRSGPGT
-1065 TPQDQ
+1065 TPQNQ
-1070 AEPEKDENWTPTEDW
+1070 AEPERGENWIPTEDW
-1085 MKRKK
+1085 MKRRK

-1105 HQEQRIA
+1105 HEEQRIA

-1241 LGGQVRNNKSLILT
+1241 LGGQVRNNKALILT

-1262 SSSRIVHD
+1262 SSSRVVND

-1298 FLKLATDALT
+1298 FLKLATNALT

-1321 IHIWISFASLFRGQ
+1321 VHIWISFASLFRGQ
-1335 NRTLVPNADFIVK
+1335 NRMLVPNADFIVK

-1417 YWKEGEGKEVVWA
+1417 YWKEGEGKEVIWA

-1490 KDAQTG
+1490 RDAQAG

-1507 KDSVQRRAWSDIR
+1507 KDLVQRKAWSDIR

-1542 SELMCDVCKGFHQ
+1542 SELMCDVCKSFHQ

-1612 WRNMEAEKDL
+1612 WRSMEAEKDL

-1673 VQRETRTEECGSGAH
+1673 VQRETRTQECGGGTH

-1703 AYHDYMKTVLTKEEI
+1703 AYHDYMKTVLTKEEV
-1718 ESMFHPTATAE
+1718 ESMFNPTATAE

-1794 IPLVENEMVTAVLRE
+1794 IPSVENEMVTAVLRE
-1809 AGIFNLLLQKKITR
+1809 AGVFNLLLQKKITR
-1823 MPILPAANYDDHPE
+1823 MPVLPAANYDDHPE
-1837 MVEVSSSDEEMDE
+1837 MVEVSSSDEEVDE
-1850 VDEPEEETTSPTAR
+1850 ADEPEEETTSPTAR

-1905 RNIRNQ
+1905 RNIRDR

-1930 MHDIDECPTP
+1930 MHDIDECSTP

-1951 MRLIMDQ
+1951 MRLIMDE

-2039 RSRHEIDA
+2039 RNRHELDA

-2076 YMDWLREE
+2076 YVKWLTEE
-2084 RKQRGDNWN
+2084 RKQYGDNWN

-2123 WSDVKRFGEHEWMG
+2123 WSDVKRFGENEWMG

-2166 SRNHRGLPC
+2166 NRNHRGLPC

-2188 YDNIWRDKHTL
+2188 YDNIWRDQHTL

-2243 ELEYVMDNFDD
+2243 ELEYIMDNFDD

-2286 MAHSSVQGGV
+2286 MAHSRVQGGV

-2375 YVTYESIAKFSPRVS
+2375 YITYESIAKFSPRIS

-2405 FDAMWCYDWKE
+2405 FDAVWYYDWKE

-2449 LIGNIIPDESSPD
+2449 LIGNIVPDESSPD

-2480 HRLFP
+2480 HRIFP

-2578 EDDDEQMQD
+2578 GDDDEQMQD
-2587 DDDVT
+2587 DEDVT

-2600 HPKDENDDQ
+2600 QPEEENDDQ
-2609 ASKKDDIDNE
+2609 ASKKDDINDE
-2619 RRDFREQDEVDEF
+2619 RRDFRKQDEVDEF

-2639 AEENDDE
+2639 ADENDDE

-2667 VEYPAWLKRV
+2667 VEYPAWLKRI

-2720 FCGSCETAWQ
+2720 FCGNCETAWQ

-2744 KVPYLGEDENGEL
+2744 KVPYLGEDEKGEL

-2795 LKRLVVYTPECGYT
+2795 LKRLVVYTLECGYT
-2809 YEDLLNIFVDE
+2809 YEDLLNVFVDE
-2820 DIEKL
+2820 EIEKL
-2825 AKYDTSS
+2825 SKSDTSR
-2832 DEMRKAANA
+2832 DEMRKATNA

-2848 DTLVRRIIAG
+2848 DVMVRRIIAG

-2904 GRKLPRPL
+2904 GRQLPRPL

-2955 DRERVTPVAGKS
+2955 NRERTTPVASKA

-2989 PWRTVEAA
+2989 PWRTAEAA
-2997 SPPKQAPVPPP
+2997 PPPKQAPVPPP

>member
-1 MRLVHGGSEGE
+1 
-12 GWHSHSEKGHSQSTS
+12 
-27 TPGLC
+27 
-32 HKHPES
+32 
-38 DINDTIPHVK
+38 
-48 STRKSQVLDKKN
+48 
-60 EDYWQWDGK
+60 
-69 ETLIRIHKTPR
+69 
-80 RQNFV
+80 
-85 PQDCEDCPCDPRII
+85 
-99 CDERETEQKFK
+99 
-110 TNTRVI
+110 
-116 KDTWRFKGD
+116 
-125 NHESTNKL
+125 
-133 NEFWTGKSTF
+133 
-143 KVLANAEVID
+143 
-153 GDKNCKVSQGVIT
+153 
-166 LCTHCGELN
+166 
-175 TIPIT
+175 
-180 DVFVPYQ
+180 
-187 YHIEV
+187 
-192 GKHEV
+192 
-197 DHPKVSVI
+197 
-205 LWREKK
+205 
-211 NRTLEFEFSKSPC
+211 
-224 DLMTSKFAKFSLA
+224 
-237 INLIEVPRAVPCFVL
+237 
-252 LCSEE
+252 
-257 RNWFT
+257 
-262 FLQNKMKD
+262 
-270 EMKFHVVPITE
+270 
-281 DDDMLSPYGISK
+281 
-293 ARRCLRTKL
+293 
-302 DSVFFAGP
+302 
-310 CTGGSPWNRIN
+310 
-321 RWVSE
+321 
-326 ATTQLIEAKK
+326 
-336 QIFWAMWEVFA
+336 
-347 SVLSELINMGS
+347 
-358 PALLELPRGCDYWK
+358 
-372 DRRMT
+372 
-377 DLVEGTVSHE
+377 
-387 HKFDGCMYGL
+387 
-397 KSQFQETPK
+397 
-406 PIKKPWKI
+406 
-414 VTWGVSF
+414 
-421 PKLHRRCD
+421 
-429 RRHDHVECAGRE
+429 
-441 TRITQVYTKWIAKII
+441 
-456 MNGINDHVIRN
+456 
-467 SPFVNVKVMKRWK
+467 
-480 SLAFDEQLKAEM
+480 
-492 SRDSENVRSHPIKS
+492 
-506 VATSVCATR
+506 
-515 ELDAIDH
+515 
-522 SFEQSLLHWCLSRLI
+522 
-537 STSVLSSW
+537 
-545 HLSFSCRPLS
+545 
-555 EFDSDWL
+555 
-562 LRVLRSVQLF
+562 
-572 SLIELLSRDLR
+572 
-583 SVRLTSVQS
+583 
-592 EMAEANDMN
+592 
-601 SLGQFSSNRITIAQR
+601 
-616 VLKGS
+616 
-621 SEGTIAAK
+621 
-629 APPPFRDTRG
+629 
-639 ANHRLLSSEDIANQ
+639 
-653 WIRFG
+653 
-658 MPPAVVYS
+658 
-666 AYFANTRYT
+666 
-675 SEATAEALEVAY
+675 
-687 KLLQRSQDTEKKCSG
+687 
-702 WEFISKGSRFVKVFT
+702 
-717 NRCPYEDATM
+717 
-727 GLFMDQEIY
+727 
-736 DRLDELWIV
+736 
-745 LSKGHFPE
+745 
-753 PFDDRISAAES
+753 
-764 EAKIR
+764 
-769 NMKQRFRGTPSF
+769 
-781 NTDPSATS
+781 
-789 WLAVTRTAEYFKVM
+789 
-803 DELTKVNPKSPSD
+803 
-816 NDSYLTAVKHMVEI
+816 
-830 QMRHLGHALRYHN
+830 
-843 EQNPSNQIILQDVMK
+843 
-858 DVIAFETNQPRG
+858 
-870 RSAAQNHFLCLLAL
+870 
-884 GTTVERHKTSARGDR
+884 
-899 NLAKIAVLSE
+899 
-909 VQFSILKAFDIPQG
+909 
-923 ILIGQGYNVSIADE
+923 
-937 GARYTE
+937 
-943 KERRHACHSSLKD
+943 
-956 FTTTMTETQGGTGGD
+956 
-971 MHNFDNWDVPLTFN
+971 
-985 DGRLPNEVDFW
+985 
-996 NNEEPSWIHDDTST
+996 
-1010 GPSAQSAS
+1010 
-1018 SPPEGPQP
+1018 
-1026 QASQQPQGSTI
+1026 
-1037 QPKKMPRSSTGG
+1037 
-1049 GASSSTH
+1049 
-1056 AAFRFGPGT
+1056 
-1065 TPQDQ
+1065 
-1070 AEPEKDENWTPTEDW
+1070 
-1085 MKRKK
+1085 
-1090 PSTVEVRLHAAEDYA
+1090 
-1105 HQEQRIA
+1105 
-1112 FLRSGRD
+1112 
-1119 FVLSTIEGPHTT
+1119 
-1131 HKYGTNLIWKQ
+1131 
-1142 YLRRLTFHAALSF
+1142 
-1155 NMLTEG
+1155 
-1161 QLDSHMINESDYEW
+1161 
-1175 LKLYHHIIT
+1175 
-1184 STEFVRCK
+1184 
-1192 GYPVTE
+1192 
-1198 VLAMLTLGIEDT
+1198 
-1210 VEGEIRNKL
+1210 
-1219 KKLGSKIGQFII
+1219 
-1231 GKPWMDRWDE
+1231 
-1241 LGGQVRNNKSLILT
+1241 
-1255 DLTYQTR
+1255 
-1262 SSSRIVHD
+1262 
-1270 IEAGLNN
+1270 

-1417 YWKEGEGKEVVWA
+1417 YWKEGEGKEVFWA

-1455 NEECVHVKNTGF
+1455 NEECVHVKNAGF

-1496 SANIIGGMSHM
+1496 SANIIGGVSHI

-1542 SELMCDVCKGFHQ
+1542 SELMCDVRKGFHQ

-1673 VQRETRTEECGSGAH
+1673 VQRETRTEECGNGTH

-2039 RSRHEIDA
+2039 RNRHELDA

-2286 MAHSSVQGGV
+2286 MAHSRVQGGV

-2405 FDAMWCYDWKE
+2405 FDAMWYYDWKE

-2449 LIGNIIPDESSPD
+2449 LIGNIVPDESSPD

-2485 GHPDWNDAISLLAV
+2485 GHPDWNDAFSLLAV

-2609 ASKKDDIDNE
+2609 TSKKDDIDNE

-2795 LKRLVVYTPECGYT
+2795 
-2809 YEDLLNIFVDE
+2809 
-2820 DIEKL
+2820 
-2825 AKYDTSS
+2825 A
-2832 DEMRKAANA
+2832 
-2841 REALDRQ
+2841 
-2848 DTLVRRIIAG
+2848 TLTKI
-2858 AYKVNAVYFF
+2858 
-2868 RNVDF
+2868 
-2873 QDTIT
+2873 
-2878 LNPVDIVCA
+2878 C
-2887 LRPPL
+2887 
-2892 RRISVLHLILQN
+2892 
-2904 GRKLPRPL
+2904 
-2912 LQKLYDAIEDYN
+2912 
-2924 NIKQRDD
+2924 
-2931 QRPRWGIHMS
+2931 
-2941 EAHLIAIADTPVPA
+2941 
-2955 DRERVTPVAGKS
+2955 
-2967 KAAPKAAPKLGS
+2967 
-2979 VAKAKASSTA
+2979 
-2989 PWRTVEAA
+2989 
-2997 SPPKQAPVPPP
+2997 
-3008 QKGGKDQGKGGR
+3008 
-3020 SYSHRGGDWNHQG
+3020 
-3033 YYGWG
+3033 
-3038 YRR
+3038 

>member
-1 MRLVHGGSEGE
+1 
-12 GWHSHSEKGHSQSTS
+12 
-27 TPGLC
+27 
-32 HKHPES
+32 
-38 DINDTIPHVK
+38 
-48 STRKSQVLDKKN
+48 
-60 EDYWQWDGK
+60 
-69 ETLIRIHKTPR
+69 
-80 RQNFV
+80 
-85 PQDCEDCPCDPRII
+85 
-99 CDERETEQKFK
+99 
-110 TNTRVI
+110 
-116 KDTWRFKGD
+116 
-125 NHESTNKL
+125 
-133 NEFWTGKSTF
+133 
-143 KVLANAEVID
+143 
-153 GDKNCKVSQGVIT
+153 
-166 LCTHCGELN
+166 
-175 TIPIT
+175 
-180 DVFVPYQ
+180 
-187 YHIEV
+187 
-192 GKHEV
+192 
-197 DHPKVSVI
+197 
-205 LWREKK
+205 
-211 NRTLEFEFSKSPC
+211 
-224 DLMTSKFAKFSLA
+224 
-237 INLIEVPRAVPCFVL
+237 
-252 LCSEE
+252 
-257 RNWFT
+257 
-262 FLQNKMKD
+262 
-270 EMKFHVVPITE
+270 
-281 DDDMLSPYGISK
+281 
-293 ARRCLRTKL
+293 
-302 DSVFFAGP
+302 
-310 CTGGSPWNRIN
+310 
-321 RWVSE
+321 
-326 ATTQLIEAKK
+326 
-336 QIFWAMWEVFA
+336 
-347 SVLSELINMGS
+347 
-358 PALLELPRGCDYWK
+358 
-372 DRRMT
+372 
-377 DLVEGTVSHE
+377 
-387 HKFDGCMYGL
+387 
-397 KSQFQETPK
+397 
-406 PIKKPWKI
+406 
-414 VTWGVSF
+414 
-421 PKLHRRCD
+421 
-429 RRHDHVECAGRE
+429 
-441 TRITQVYTKWIAKII
+441 
-456 MNGINDHVIRN
+456 
-467 SPFVNVKVMKRWK
+467 
-480 SLAFDEQLKAEM
+480 
-492 SRDSENVRSHPIKS
+492 
-506 VATSVCATR
+506 
-515 ELDAIDH
+515 
-522 SFEQSLLHWCLSRLI
+522 
-537 STSVLSSW
+537 
-545 HLSFSCRPLS
+545 
-555 EFDSDWL
+555 
-562 LRVLRSVQLF
+562 
-572 SLIELLSRDLR
+572 
-583 SVRLTSVQS
+583 
-592 EMAEANDMN
+592 
-601 SLGQFSSNRITIAQR
+601 
-616 VLKGS
+616 
-621 SEGTIAAK
+621 
-629 APPPFRDTRG
+629 
-639 ANHRLLSSEDIANQ
+639 
-653 WIRFG
+653 
-658 MPPAVVYS
+658 
-666 AYFANTRYT
+666 
-675 SEATAEALEVAY
+675 
-687 KLLQRSQDTEKKCSG
+687 
-702 WEFISKGSRFVKVFT
+702 
-717 NRCPYEDATM
+717 
-727 GLFMDQEIY
+727 
-736 DRLDELWIV
+736 
-745 LSKGHFPE
+745 
-753 PFDDRISAAES
+753 
-764 EAKIR
+764 
-769 NMKQRFRGTPSF
+769 
-781 NTDPSATS
+781 
-789 WLAVTRTAEYFKVM
+789 
-803 DELTKVNPKSPSD
+803 
-816 NDSYLTAVKHMVEI
+816 
-830 QMRHLGHALRYHN
+830 
-843 EQNPSNQIILQDVMK
+843 
-858 DVIAFETNQPRG
+858 
-870 RSAAQNHFLCLLAL
+870 
-884 GTTVERHKTSARGDR
+884 
-899 NLAKIAVLSE
+899 
-909 VQFSILKAFDIPQG
+909 
-923 ILIGQGYNVSIADE
+923 
-937 GARYTE
+937 
-943 KERRHACHSSLKD
+943 
-956 FTTTMTETQGGTGGD
+956 
-971 MHNFDNWDVPLTFN
+971 
-985 DGRLPNEVDFW
+985 
-996 NNEEPSWIHDDTST
+996 
-1010 GPSAQSAS
+1010 
-1018 SPPEGPQP
+1018 
-1026 QASQQPQGSTI
+1026 
-1037 QPKKMPRSSTGG
+1037 
-1049 GASSSTH
+1049 
-1056 AAFRFGPGT
+1056 
-1065 TPQDQ
+1065 
-1070 AEPEKDENWTPTEDW
+1070 
-1085 MKRKK
+1085 
-1090 PSTVEVRLHAAEDYA
+1090 
-1105 HQEQRIA
+1105 
-1112 FLRSGRD
+1112 
-1119 FVLSTIEGPHTT
+1119 
-1131 HKYGTNLIWKQ
+1131 
-1142 YLRRLTFHAALSF
+1142 
-1155 NMLTEG
+1155 
-1161 QLDSHMINESDYEW
+1161 
-1175 LKLYHHIIT
+1175 
-1184 STEFVRCK
+1184 
-1192 GYPVTE
+1192 
-1198 VLAMLTLGIEDT
+1198 MLTLGIEDT

-1241 LGGQVRNNKSLILT
+1241 LGGQVRNNKALILT

-1262 SSSRIVHD
+1262 SSSRIVND

-1298 FLKLATDALT
+1298 FLKLATNALT

-1335 NRTLVPNADFIVK
+1335 NRMLVPNADFIVK

-1417 YWKEGEGKEVVWA
+1417 YWKEGEGKEVIWA

-1442 LHCAMDHDTVHDL
+1442 LHCAMDHNTVHDL

-1490 KDAQTG
+1490 RDAQAG

-1507 KDSVQRRAWSDIR
+1507 KDSVHRRAWSDIR
-1520 RGVFTPEPLTDVDE
+1520 RGVFTPESLTDVDE

-1612 WRNMEAEKDL
+1612 WRSMEAEKDL

-1718 ESMFHPTATAE
+1718 ESMFNPTATAE

-1779 TDTIN
+1779 TDTSN

-1794 IPLVENEMVTAVLRE
+1794 IPSVENEMVTAVLRE

-1823 MPILPAANYDDHPE
+1823 MLVLPAANYDDHPE
-1837 MVEVSSSDEEMDE
+1837 MVEISSSDEEMDE

-1905 RNIRNQ
+1905 RNIREQ

-1930 MHDIDECPTP
+1930 MHDIDECSTP

-2004 CFYSQPAFMYDIG
+2004 CFYSQPAFMHDIG

-2039 RSRHEIDA
+2039 RNRHELDT

-2076 YMDWLREE
+2076 YVKWLTEE
-2084 RKQRGDNWN
+2084 RKQYGDNWN

-2123 WSDVKRFGEHEWMG
+2123 WSNAKRFGENEWMG
-2137 KKWENPQW
+2137 NKWENPQW
-2145 MVELSKRFN
+2145 IVELSKRFN

-2166 SRNHRGLPC
+2166 NRNHRGLPC
-2175 DEAGWVNVEAILK
+2175 DEAGWVNVESILK

-2243 ELEYVMDNFDD
+2243 ELEYIMDNFDD

-2266 LEIGNADREIWLWPV
+2266 LEIGTADREIWLWPV

-2286 MAHSSVQGGV
+2286 MAHSRVQGGV

-2375 YVTYESIAKFSPRVS
+2375 YITYESIAKFSPRVS

-2405 FDAMWCYDWKE
+2405 FDAVWYYDWREK
-2416 EKYYRLMITK
+2416 KYYRLMITK

-2440 IATIERFDK
+2440 IATIELFDK
-2449 LIGNIIPDESSPD
+2449 LIGNIVPDESSPD

-2499 THRPSKEDHRLCPAC
+2499 THRPNKEDHRLCPAC

-2578 EDDDEQMQD
+2578 GDDDEQMQD
-2587 DDDVT
+2587 DEDVT

-2600 HPKDENDDQ
+2600 QQEEENDDQ
-2609 ASKKDDIDNE
+2609 ASKKDDIDDE
-2619 RRDFREQDEVDEF
+2619 RRDFREQDEVDEY

-2639 AEENDDE
+2639 TDEDDDE

-2667 VEYPAWLKRV
+2667 VEYPAWLKRI

-2720 FCGSCETAWQ
+2720 FCGNCETAWQ

-2775 DHKDDIGEEGFVN
+2775 EHKDDIGEEGFVN

-2795 LKRLVVYTPECGYT
+2795 LKRLVVYTLECGYT
-2809 YEDLLNIFVDE
+2809 YEDLLNVFVDE
-2820 DIEKL
+2820 EIEKL
-2825 AKYDTSS
+2825 SKSDTSR
-2832 DEMRKAANA
+2832 DEMRKATNA

-2904 GRKLPRPL
+2904 GRQLPRPL

-2955 DRERVTPVAGKS
+2955 NRERATPAAGKS

-2979 VAKAKASSTA
+2979 VAKSIINSTMEN
-2989 PWRTVEAA
+2989 R
-2997 SPPKQAPVPPP
+2997 
-3008 QKGGKDQGKGGR
+3008 
-3020 SYSHRGGDWNHQG
+3020 
-3033 YYGWG
+3033 
-3038 YRR
+3038 